1 MASESWKSRYNAA
14 KSAAA
19 KRDEEWEASRPKPL
33 PTVTRVNKVDVQDER
48 AAQSKARVNTA
59 NQRMANLSAKQSGLL
74 PLGSGERMED
84 VNSELSA
91 LRHEQDLVSQY
102 NNDLSYRVKRGL
114 GYGTERAGSA
124 LLGAAEGL
132 TDIIGSGF
140 YAGLSGLTSLGG
152 LAPNPVSE
160 WALDQGQ
167 AFLDNSV
174 TRDWEESIEKRYKPT
189 EAERKVTGIGQSVA
203 QMLPAIGVS
212 KVVGAAQ
219 AAPKAVSAAKGLL
232 TGERVGQALF
242 GLQAAGNAASQA
254 KQEGASLGQSVAYGA
269 ASGLTESLIER
280 VSGGI
285 PGLGNGVLDDVAA
298 RVASNPIV
306 RNALDIL
313 GEGGEEAVSAVL
325 DPYLRRAMYDPDA
338 KNATP
343 QEIAEAAVTGAIA
356 AGVLKGGIE
365 LPTAVGDT
373 VSRVKTVRDS
383 VGTNQDIA
391 SRVNAGIAEGNGPF
405 RPYEQNRT
413 ESKAD
418 RVPGEYRAETPQN
431 VEYPTVPIINLS
443 MQNVADMNGGTLPA
457 SGNALRKQAISRA
470 RKNLGLDETGT
481 IYIPASNVTRNG
493 EEYILKITRSTL
505 NKMLSPSNGGV
516 VQPESLVVLDNI
528 DRIANN
534 GVYFKSEGDRKGRDQ
549 IAGYDH
555 LMTTVYIDNQPYTVD
570 MRVRVYDEKT
580 GGGNTLYYFT
590 PEEIITTKKVD
601 ADLPTGTLHER
612 TMIQEAAP
620 TSISTIPQNRSY
632 GNQKAGQDIESLK
645 RKTGIEVPITQR
657 TWEDASNRKV
667 NAFQYDHPELRP
679 YYQQA
684 ARELQTELLS
694 GTKGERFAITDSDGY
709 VTGYTG
715 TKRSV
720 SEPVAQAR
728 DNANLS
734 YEQIQKAIDDL
745 IADHGQE
752 NYAAAKKVEMV
763 LDDMLTNGY
772 TDVSG
777 QYVEPNEAY
786 VAARDGVFSAQQD
799 GDSQYRMSEEEWES
813 ILSQDYEKEKQE
825 GGIKVY
831 RGFNRSNDPLQ
842 KNLAGFRSINDII
855 GVESP
860 EVELVP
866 LEYYTSKQSD
876 AENYANH
883 DIDLLNLLF
892 ESKKREYISKT
903 IDGYSFDDGKNDW
916 AEKEAR
922 KAYESLTGR
931 KPPEASGTVEEFFIY
946 PKNVLDLSEVGERAT
961 IDEIY
966 SSISGQTGISKSDI
980 DDLLVLS
987 DISDAASEGDPIDVF
1002 LVLRNKGNSV
1012 GSRFYE
1018 MMKRLGYD
1026 TVKYLESG
1034 AEHYA
1039 IERTQESQVSSV
1051 SPESSVGAA
1060 AYGFD
1065 PYTNLQGRYGTIQ
1078 PGENPARVV
1087 DVPSRTEDHNK
1098 VSLTARTV
1106 MEAAATPDAAVPVI
1120 AQMVVD
1126 GRFSHIPVSNAQRAE
1141 MAENRIQKTGYQDAL
1156 SNWRADVRAGK
1167 SSADITAMGAQLYN
1181 AAVNAGRTGEAM
1193 DILYDYTQAI
1203 RAGAQATQAARILKT
1218 LTPSGRLY
1226 MLQKEV
1232 NNLNDKLSEKQKKA
1246 AGKKQSVSAED
1257 NVPVELWM
1265 QRVGETLA
1273 DRLASRVNSPKET
1286 ARTVAQTVLSDL
1298 QRYSNETAPKSLP
1311 TGKKRTEMDRIMDL
1325 FQNRTA
1331 YEEAW
1336 QAAKD
1341 TISDQ
1346 FEDNPEA
1353 LAAFDEWLDSSL
1365 DYTKRLTKELT
1376 NQDAIVIDESL
1387 ADAYLSAQTEADRKA
1402 AYDQIVQSIANQIP
1416 PTFADKWNAWRY
1428 MSMLANP
1435 RTHIRNI
1442 VGNLGFQ
1449 PVRLAKDEIAAL
1461 IEGGLS
1467 LAGVKMD
1474 RTKSFVAAPELYQAA
1489 WKDFSNVADSLSG
1502 SKYGDVSSEINDR
1515 RRIFKAKSLEHVRTG
1530 NSNLLELEDVVFKR
1544 VTYADALAKF
1554 LQANGATAQQLSS
1567 GQIDTNL
1574 LDRARAYAGQQALK
1588 ATYQDR
1594 NDFSDVISTR
1604 FRGRNRVERGLNAAI
1619 DAVLPFR
1626 RTPANILVRGLEY
1639 SPAGLA
1645 KSLTVDL
1652 AKVKQGKMTAAEAID
1667 NVAAGLTGTG
1677 LMALGAYLFMN
1688 GMVTGGGGDETQDAL
1703 DDLTGKQNYA
1713 LNLPGG
1719 GSITLDWLAPEAL
1732 PFFMGVRM
1740 AETLGEDGVTGD
1752 DIIASFGAVV
1762 DPMLEMSMLQSL
1774 NDLIDSVSY
1783 VDSTGKVPAMIESAL
1798 VSYFSQGVPTLF
1810 GQIERSFEDKRM
1822 TTYTDKGSKIPTDV
1836 QYALGR
1842 ASARIPGQDY
1852 QQIPYIDAWGRE
1864 EESGAR
1870 PLRIFNNFLNPSYTS
1885 TENVTPVDAEAQRLY
1900 DALGESA
1907 RIVVPKRAEK
1917 SITVDGE
1924 TVYLD
1929 ADQYVEYA
1937 KKKGQTAYD
1946 VLSAI
1951 IQTDA
1956 YQNMSDADKVS
1967 VFEDVYQY
1975 ANDIGKMA
1983 VSNYKPEGLTAKMLQ
1998 TGVSADKYMVYYQTA
2013 DANRDGNITQV
2024 ESAAALL
2031 PVAGLTTQEK
2041 GKIWQSQNK
2050 DWSTEKNPFTG
2061 ALANAGISPNLATE
2075 IMNRYSEINSAAY
2088 SGNSVARQKQTALS
2102 KYLDS
2107 LKLSEKQRAVVDDTY
2122 KFYTMFP
2129 AEPIAYSVN
2138 TMSDAA
2144 QEKWPIVKSYGMSE
2158 SDYLK
2163 YYPIVSSSEKGK
2175 TKEMKIREL
2184 QEAGLS
2190 YNQANT
2196 FWNIV
2201 KSK

>member
-1 MASESWKSRYNAA
+1 MVSDSWKKRYKEAKESANKQDKAWEQSRQEY
-14 KSAAA
+14 
-19 KRDEEWEASRPKPL
+19 WASRPKPL

-174 TRDWEESIEKRYKPT
+174 TRDWEESIEDRYKPT

-232 TGERVGQALF
+232 TGERAGQALF

-254 KQEGASLGQSVAYGA
+254 KQEGSSLGQSVAYGA

-280 VSGGI
+280 VSGGV
-285 PGLGNGVLDDVAA
+285 PGLGKGVLDDVAA

-343 QEIAEAAVTGAIA
+343 QEIAEAAVTGASA

-365 LPTAVGDT
+365 LPTAVGNT
-373 VSRVKTVRDS
+373 VSRVRTVRDS

-391 SRVNAGIAEGNGPF
+391 ARVNASIAEGNGPF
-405 RPYEQNRT
+405 RPYEQNRP
-413 ESKAD
+413 ESKTD

-645 RKTGIEVPITQR
+645 RKTGIEVPIAQR

-786 VAARDGVFSAQQD
+786 VAARDGVFSAQQE
-799 GDSQYRMSEEEWES
+799 GDNQYRMSEEEWNS
-813 ILSQDYEKEKQE
+813 IFAQD
-825 GGIKVY
+825 
-831 RGFNRSNDPLQ
+831 
-842 KNLAGFRSINDII
+842 
-855 GVESP
+855 
-860 EVELVP
+860 
-866 LEYYTSKQSD
+866 
-876 AENYANH
+876 
-883 DIDLLNLLF
+883 
-892 ESKKREYISKT
+892 
-903 IDGYSFDDGKNDW
+903 
-916 AEKEAR
+916 
-922 KAYESLTGR
+922 
-931 KPPEASGTVEEFFIY
+931 
-946 PKNVLDLSEVGERAT
+946 VG
-961 IDEIY
+961 
-966 SSISGQTGISKSDI
+966 
-980 DDLLVLS
+980 
-987 DISDAASEGDPIDVF
+987 
-1002 LVLRNKGNSV
+1002 
-1012 GSRFYE
+1012 
-1018 MMKRLGYD
+1018 
-1026 TVKYLESG
+1026 
-1034 AEHYA
+1034 
-1039 IERTQESQVSSV
+1039 
-1051 SPESSVGAA
+1051 PESSVGAA

-1087 DVPSRTEDHNK
+1087 DVPSRTADHNK

-1141 MAENRIQKTGYQDAL
+1141 MAENRIEKAGYQDAL

-1246 AGKKQSVSAED
+1246 AWKKRSASAED

-1273 DRLASRVNSPKET
+1273 DRLASRVNTPKET

-1298 QRYSNETAPKSLP
+1298 QRYANETAPKALP

-1336 QAAKD
+1336 TAAKD
-1341 TISDQ
+1341 TLSDR

-1402 AYDQIVQSIANQIP
+1402 AYDQIVQSIADQIP

-1461 IEGGLS
+1461 IEGSLS

-1515 RRIFKAKSLEHVRTG
+1515 RRIFKAKPLERVRTG

-1574 LDRARAYAGQQALK
+1574 LERARAYAGQQALK

-1732 PFFMGVRM
+1732 PFFMGVRL
-1740 AETLGEDGVTGD
+1740 AESLGEDGITGD
-1752 DIIASFGAVV
+1752 GMLSVLGAVAE
-1762 DPMLEMSMLQSL
+1762 PMLQMSMLQSL

-1783 VDSTGKVPAMIESAL
+1783 VDSAGKIPAIAGSAL

-1842 ASARIPGQDY
+1842 ASARIPGWDF

-2013 DANRDGNITQV
+2013 DANRDGNITQG

-2088 SGNSVARQKQTALS
+2088 SGSSVARQKQTALS
-2102 KYLDS
+2102 KYLDG

-2190 YNQANT
+2190 YNQADT
-2196 FWNIV
+2196 FWDIV

>member
-1 MASESWKSRYNAA
+1 MVSDSWKKRYKEAKESANKQDKAWEQSRQEY
-14 KSAAA
+14 
-19 KRDEEWEASRPKPL
+19 WASRPKPL

-48 AAQSKARVNTA
+48 AAQSRARVKTA

-174 TRDWEESIEKRYKPT
+174 TRDWEESIEERYKPT

-232 TGERVGQALF
+232 TGERAGQALF

-280 VSGGI
+280 VSGGV
-285 PGLGNGVLDDVAA
+285 PGLGKGVLDDVAA

-306 RNALDIL
+306 RNAVDIL

-365 LPTAVGDT
+365 LPTAVGNT
-373 VSRVKTVRDS
+373 VSRVRTVRDS

-405 RPYEQNRT
+405 RPYEQN
-413 ESKAD
+413 
-418 RVPGEYRAETPQN
+418 AET
-431 VEYPTVPIINLS
+431 VP
-443 MQNVADMNGGTLPA
+443 
-457 SGNALRKQAISRA
+457 
-470 RKNLGLDETGT
+470 
-481 IYIPASNVTRNG
+481 
-493 EEYILKITRSTL
+493 
-505 NKMLSPSNGGV
+505 V
-516 VQPESLVVLDNI
+516 VQNTMDQRTVEPAPVQ
-528 DRIANN
+528 ANQTATSPLPQ
-534 GVYFKSEGDRKGRDQ
+534 VQ
-549 IAGYDH
+549 QPVQ
-555 LMTTVYIDNQPYTVD
+555 TVQQQ
-570 MRVRVYDEKT
+570 
-580 GGGNTLYYFT
+580 
-590 PEEIITTKKVD
+590 
-601 ADLPTGTLHER
+601 AER
-612 TMIQEAAP
+612 A
-620 TSISTIPQNRSY
+620 
-632 GNQKAGQDIESLK
+632 
-645 RKTGIEVPITQR
+645 RKTGIEVPIAQR

-799 GDSQYRMSEEEWES
+799 GDSQYRMSEEEWNS
-813 ILSQDYEKEKQE
+813 IFAQD
-825 GGIKVY
+825 
-831 RGFNRSNDPLQ
+831 
-842 KNLAGFRSINDII
+842 
-855 GVESP
+855 
-860 EVELVP
+860 
-866 LEYYTSKQSD
+866 
-876 AENYANH
+876 
-883 DIDLLNLLF
+883 
-892 ESKKREYISKT
+892 
-903 IDGYSFDDGKNDW
+903 
-916 AEKEAR
+916 
-922 KAYESLTGR
+922 
-931 KPPEASGTVEEFFIY
+931 
-946 PKNVLDLSEVGERAT
+946 VG
-961 IDEIY
+961 
-966 SSISGQTGISKSDI
+966 
-980 DDLLVLS
+980 
-987 DISDAASEGDPIDVF
+987 
-1002 LVLRNKGNSV
+1002 
-1012 GSRFYE
+1012 
-1018 MMKRLGYD
+1018 
-1026 TVKYLESG
+1026 
-1034 AEHYA
+1034 
-1039 IERTQESQVSSV
+1039 
-1051 SPESSVGAA
+1051 PESSVGAA
-1060 AYGFD
+1060 SYGFD

-1273 DRLASRVNSPKET
+1273 DRLASRVNAPKET

-1298 QRYSNETAPKSLP
+1298 QRYANETAPKALP

-1341 TISDQ
+1341 TLSDR

-1515 RRIFKAKSLEHVRTG
+1515 RRIFKAKPLERVRTG

-1574 LDRARAYAGQQALK
+1574 LERARAYAGQQALK

-1652 AKVKQGKMTAAEAID
+1652 AKVKQGKMTASEAID

-1688 GMVTGGGGDETQDAL
+1688 GMVTGGCGDETQDAL

-1885 TENVTPVDAEAQRLY
+1885 TENVTPVDAESQRLY

-1937 KKKGQTAYD
+1937 KKKGKTAYD

-2013 DANRDGNITQV
+2013 DANRDGNITQG

-2041 GKIWQSQNK
+2041 GKIWQNQNK

-2088 SGNSVARQKQTALS
+2088 SGSSVARQKQTALS

-2122 KFYTMFP
+2122 KFYTVFP

-2201 KSK
+2201 KSN

>member
-1 MASESWKSRYNAA
+1 MVSDSWKKRYKEAKESANKQDKAWEQSRQEY
-14 KSAAA
+14 
-19 KRDEEWEASRPKPL
+19 WASRPKPL
-33 PTVTRVNKVDVQDER
+33 PTATRVNKVDVQDER
-48 AAQSKARVNTA
+48 AAQSRARVNTA

-174 TRDWEESIEKRYKPT
+174 TRDWEESIEDRYKPT

-232 TGERVGQALF
+232 TGERAGQALF

-269 ASGLTESLIER
+269 ASGLAESLIER
-280 VSGGI
+280 VSGGV
-285 PGLGNGVLDDVAA
+285 PGLGKGVLDDVAA

-306 RNALDIL
+306 HNAVDIL

-325 DPYLRRAMYDPDA
+325 DPYLRRAMYDPDT

-343 QEIAEAAVTGAIA
+343 QEIAEA

-391 SRVNAGIAEGNGPF
+391 SRVNAGIADGNGPF
-405 RPYEQNRT
+405 RPYEQNRP
-413 ESKAD
+413 ESKTD

-620 TSISTIPQNRSY
+620 TSISTIPQN
-632 GNQKAGQDIESLK
+632 
-645 RKTGIEVPITQR
+645 EV
-657 TWEDASNRKV
+657 V
-667 NAFQYDHPELRP
+667 
-679 YYQQA
+679 
-684 ARELQTELLS
+684 
-694 GTKGERFAITDSDGY
+694 
-709 VTGYTG
+709 
-715 TKRSV
+715 
-720 SEPVAQAR
+720 
-728 DNANLS
+728 
-734 YEQIQKAIDDL
+734 
-745 IADHGQE
+745 
-752 NYAAAKKVEMV
+752 
-763 LDDMLTNGY
+763 
-772 TDVSG
+772 
-777 QYVEPNEAY
+777 
-786 VAARDGVFSAQQD
+786 
-799 GDSQYRMSEEEWES
+799 
-813 ILSQDYEKEKQE
+813 
-825 GGIKVY
+825 
-831 RGFNRSNDPLQ
+831 
-842 KNLAGFRSINDII
+842 
-855 GVESP
+855 
-860 EVELVP
+860 
-866 LEYYTSKQSD
+866 
-876 AENYANH
+876 
-883 DIDLLNLLF
+883 
-892 ESKKREYISKT
+892 
-903 IDGYSFDDGKNDW
+903 
-916 AEKEAR
+916 
-922 KAYESLTGR
+922 
-931 KPPEASGTVEEFFIY
+931 
-946 PKNVLDLSEVGERAT
+946 
-961 IDEIY
+961 
-966 SSISGQTGISKSDI
+966 
-980 DDLLVLS
+980 
-987 DISDAASEGDPIDVF
+987 
-1002 LVLRNKGNSV
+1002 GNSDN
-1012 GSRFYE
+1012 GSVMDE
-1018 MMKRLGYD
+1018 
-1026 TVKYLESG
+1026 T
-1034 AEHYA
+1034 
-1039 IERTQESQVSSV
+1039 SV
-1051 SPESSVGAA
+1051 NPESSVGAA

-1273 DRLASRVNSPKET
+1273 DRLASRVNTPKET
-1286 ARTVAQTVLSDL
+1286 TRTVAQTVLSDL
-1298 QRYSNETAPKSLP
+1298 QRYANETAPKALP

-1341 TISDQ
+1341 TLSDQ

-1353 LAAFDEWLDSSL
+1353 LSAFDEWLDSSL

-1515 RRIFKAKSLEHVRTG
+1515 RRIFKAKSLERVRTG

-1554 LQANGATAQQLSS
+1554 LQANGVTAQQLSS

-1594 NDFSDVISTR
+1594 NAVSDKVVQLSKMAGP
-1604 FRGRNRVERGLNAAI
+1604 FGEAI
-1619 DAVLPFR
+1619 MPFK

-1639 SPAGLA
+1639 SPAGLV
-1645 KSLTVDL
+1645 KSLTVDI
-1652 AKVKQGKMTAAEAID
+1652 AKAKQGKMTAAEVID

-1677 LMALGAYLFMN
+1677 LVVAGVITYLLGY
-1688 GMVTGGGGDETQDAL
+1688 VTGGGGDETQDAL
-1703 DDLTGKQNYA
+1703 DDLTRKQNYA

-1732 PFFMGVRM
+1732 PFFMGVRL
-1740 AETLGEDGVTGD
+1740 AESLGEDGITGD
-1752 DIIASFGAVV
+1752 GMLSVLGAVAE
-1762 DPMLEMSMLQSL
+1762 PMLQMSMLQSL

-1783 VDSTGKVPAMIESAL
+1783 VDSAGKIPAIAGSAL

-1810 GQIERSFEDKRM
+1810 GQVERSAEDVRM
-1822 TTYTDKGSKIPTDV
+1822 STYTDKGSKIPTDV

-1842 ASARIPGQDY
+1842 ASSRIPGQDY

-1983 VSNYKPEGLTAKMLQ
+1983 VSNYKPEDLTAKMLQ

-2013 DANRDGNITQV
+2013 DANRDGNITQG

-2041 GKIWQSQNK
+2041 GKIWQNQNK

-2088 SGNSVARQKQTALS
+2088 SGSSVARQKQTALS
-2102 KYLDS
+2102 KYLDG

-2138 TMSDAA
+2138 MMSDAA

>member
-1 MASESWKSRYNAA
+1 MALSESRKKWYEEKLNALKKEDQKWEQSRQEY
-14 KSAAA
+14 
-19 KRDEEWEASRPKPL
+19 WASRPKPL

-174 TRDWEESIEKRYKPT
+174 TRDWEESIEDRYKPT

-219 AAPKAVSAAKGLL
+219 ASPKAVSAAKGLL
-232 TGERVGQALF
+232 TGERAGQALF

-269 ASGLTESLIER
+269 VSGLTESLIER
-280 VSGGI
+280 VSGGV
-285 PGLGNGVLDDVAA
+285 PGLGKGVLDDVAA

-306 RNALDIL
+306 RNAVDIL

-356 AGVLKGGIE
+356 AGVLKGGLE
-365 LPTAVGDT
+365 LPSLVGDR
-373 VSRVKTVRDS
+373 VSVIRRTREAGTEAPLDSGARVPYDGGKTAALTGRQTGGDIYGGTEEALVGRHEVGGYDPGGAGGPVLRERGAAQTGDS
-383 VGTNQDIA
+383 
-391 SRVNAGIAEGNGPF
+391 R
-405 RPYEQNRT
+405 
-413 ESKAD
+413 AD
-418 RVPGEYRAETPQN
+418 R
-431 VEYPTVPIINLS
+431 
-443 MQNVADMNGGTLPA
+443 
-457 SGNALRKQAISRA
+457 GNEA
-470 RKNLGLDETGT
+470 
-481 IYIPASNVTRNG
+481 IPAGRPGPAGTGEAGREVTQ
-493 EEYILKITRSTL
+493 TARSWQEDPAAFAAR
-505 NKMLSPSNGGV
+505 SSERGGV
-516 VQPESLVVLDNI
+516 VRQMGNVSVAYRETEPVRWSPHTRE
-528 DRIANN
+528 
-534 GVYFKSEGDRKGRDQ
+534 
-549 IAGYDH
+549 
-555 LMTTVYIDNQPYTVD
+555 TV
-570 MRVRVYDEKT
+570 
-580 GGGNTLYYFT
+580 
-590 PEEIITTKKVD
+590 
-601 ADLPTGTLHER
+601 
-612 TMIQEAAP
+612 EAF
-620 TSISTIPQNRSY
+620 R
-632 GNQKAGQDIESLK
+632 EF
-645 RKTGIEVPITQR
+645 GIEPRVV
-657 TWEDASNRKV
+657 D
-667 NAFQYDHPELRP
+667 FL
-679 YYQQA
+679 
-684 ARELQTELLS
+684 
-694 GTKGERFAITDSDGY
+694 ERNS
-709 VTGYTG
+709 
-715 TKRSV
+715 
-720 SEPVAQAR
+720 
-728 DNANLS
+728 
-734 YEQIQKAIDDL
+734 
-745 IADHGQE
+745 
-752 NYAAAKKVEMV
+752 
-763 LDDMLTNGY
+763 NGY
-772 TDVSG
+772 TSRSEEAVTSPEGEVYLIEGSG
-777 QYVEPNEAY
+777 INGRQVAAHEALHKGLREKTLEALAFRDAVLEADFFDEAASKY
-786 VAARDGVFSAQQD
+786 VAIIRQEYFDKRGKAFDPVQD
-799 GDSQYRMSEEEWES
+799 ADKLY
-813 ILSQDYEKEKQE
+813 
-825 GGIKVY
+825 
-831 RGFNRSNDPLQ
+831 
-842 KNLAGFRSINDII
+842 
-855 GVESP
+855 
-860 EVELVP
+860 
-866 LEYYTSKQSD
+866 
-876 AENYANH
+876 
-883 DIDLLNLLF
+883 
-892 ESKKREYISKT
+892 
-903 IDGYSFDDGKNDW
+903 
-916 AEKEAR
+916 
-922 KAYESLTGR
+922 
-931 KPPEASGTVEEFFIY
+931 EEFASY
-946 PKNVLDLSEVGERAT
+946 M
-961 IDEIY
+961 
-966 SSISGQTGISKSDI
+966 SGF
-980 DDLLVLS
+980 L
-987 DISDAASEGDPIDVF
+987 GD
-1002 LVLRNKGNSV
+1002 
-1012 GSRFYE
+1012 GSARE
-1018 MMKRLGYD
+1018 RLGAAYAD
-1026 TVKYLESG
+1026 FDALERQWQAMKAAMG
-1034 AEHYA
+1034 GKGQGGETAGRVPPA
-1039 IERTQESQVSSV
+1039 

-1087 DVPSRTEDHNK
+1087 DVPSRTADHNK

-1141 MAENRIQKTGYQDAL
+1141 MAENRIEKAGYQDAL

-1273 DRLASRVNSPKET
+1273 DRLASRVNTPKET

-1298 QRYSNETAPKSLP
+1298 QRYANETAPKALP

-1336 QAAKD
+1336 TAAKD
-1341 TISDQ
+1341 TLSDR

-1402 AYDQIVQSIANQIP
+1402 AYDQIVQSIADQIP

-1461 IEGGLS
+1461 IEGSLS

-1515 RRIFKAKSLEHVRTG
+1515 RRIFKAKPLERVRTG

-1574 LDRARAYAGQQALK
+1574 LERARAYAGQQALK

-1752 DIIASFGAVV
+1752 DIIASFGAVA

-1842 ASARIPGQDY
+1842 ASARIPGWDF

-2013 DANRDGNITQV
+2013 DANRDGNITQG

-2041 GKIWQSQNK
+2041 GKIWQNQNK

-2061 ALANAGISPNLATE
+2061 ALANARISPNLATE

-2088 SGNSVARQKQTALS
+2088 SGSSVARQKQTALS
-2102 KYLDS
+2102 KYLDG

-2163 YYPIVSSSEKGK
+2163 YYPIVSSIEKGK

>member
-1 MASESWKSRYNAA
+1 MSKLYALQESVTGQKFQQKEEKKQPPSFYRQKKQESVANAA
-14 KSAAA
+14 A
-19 KRDEEWEASRPKPL
+19 RASRPKTL
-33 PTVTRVNKVDVQDER
+33 PTVTRVNKVDLQDER
-48 AAQSKARVNTA
+48 AAQNRARASTA

-102 NNDLSYRVKRGL
+102 NNDLPYQLKRGWSL
-114 GYGTERAGSA
+114 GTESAGTA

-132 TDIIGSGF
+132 TDIVGSGF

-160 WALDQGQ
+160 WALEQGQ

-174 TRDWEESIEKRYKPT
+174 TRDWEKSIEERYNPTDAEKR
-189 EAERKVTGIGQSVA
+189 VLGIGKSVA

-285 PGLGNGVLDDVAA
+285 PGLGKGALDDVAA

-306 RNALDIL
+306 RNAVDIL

-373 VSRVKTVRDS
+373 VSRVRTVRDS

-391 SRVNAGIAEGNGPF
+391 ARVNAGIAELDGPF
-405 RPYEQNRT
+405 RPYEQNRP
-413 ESKAD
+413 ESKTD
-418 RVPGEYRAETPQN
+418 RVSSEYRAETPQN

-620 TSISTIPQNRSY
+620 TSISTIPQN
-632 GNQKAGQDIESLK
+632 
-645 RKTGIEVPITQR
+645 EV
-657 TWEDASNRKV
+657 V
-667 NAFQYDHPELRP
+667 
-679 YYQQA
+679 
-684 ARELQTELLS
+684 
-694 GTKGERFAITDSDGY
+694 
-709 VTGYTG
+709 
-715 TKRSV
+715 
-720 SEPVAQAR
+720 
-728 DNANLS
+728 
-734 YEQIQKAIDDL
+734 
-745 IADHGQE
+745 
-752 NYAAAKKVEMV
+752 
-763 LDDMLTNGY
+763 
-772 TDVSG
+772 
-777 QYVEPNEAY
+777 
-786 VAARDGVFSAQQD
+786 
-799 GDSQYRMSEEEWES
+799 
-813 ILSQDYEKEKQE
+813 
-825 GGIKVY
+825 
-831 RGFNRSNDPLQ
+831 
-842 KNLAGFRSINDII
+842 
-855 GVESP
+855 
-860 EVELVP
+860 
-866 LEYYTSKQSD
+866 
-876 AENYANH
+876 
-883 DIDLLNLLF
+883 
-892 ESKKREYISKT
+892 
-903 IDGYSFDDGKNDW
+903 
-916 AEKEAR
+916 
-922 KAYESLTGR
+922 
-931 KPPEASGTVEEFFIY
+931 
-946 PKNVLDLSEVGERAT
+946 
-961 IDEIY
+961 
-966 SSISGQTGISKSDI
+966 
-980 DDLLVLS
+980 
-987 DISDAASEGDPIDVF
+987 
-1002 LVLRNKGNSV
+1002 GNSDN
-1012 GSRFYE
+1012 GSVMDE
-1018 MMKRLGYD
+1018 
-1026 TVKYLESG
+1026 T
-1034 AEHYA
+1034 
-1039 IERTQESQVSSV
+1039 SV
-1051 SPESSVGAA
+1051 NPESSVGAA
-1060 AYGFD
+1060 SYGFD
-1065 PYTNLQGRYGTIQ
+1065 PYANLQGRYGTIQ

-1106 MEAAATPDAAVPVI
+1106 MEAAATPEAAVPVI

-1156 SNWRADVRAGK
+1156 ANWRADVRSGK

-1273 DRLASRVNSPKET
+1273 DRLASRVNTPKET

-1298 QRYSNETAPKSLP
+1298 QRYANETAPKALP

-1341 TISDQ
+1341 TLSDQ

-1387 ADAYLSAQTEADRKA
+1387 ADAYLNAQTEADRNA
-1402 AYDQIVQSIANQIP
+1402 AYDQIVQSIADQIP

-1442 VGNLGFQ
+1442 VGNAGFQ
-1449 PVRLAKDEIAAL
+1449 PVRIIKDELAAA
-1461 IEGGLS
+1461 IEGGWTLT
-1467 LAGVKMD
+1467 GHD
-1474 RTKSFVAAPELYQAA
+1474 IERTKAFIANPSLYKAA
-1489 WKDFSNVADSLSG
+1489 WNDFLNVKDSLSG

-1515 RRIFKAKSLEHVRTG
+1515 RRIFKAKPLERVRTG
-1530 NSNLLELEDVVFKR
+1530 NSTLLELEDVAFKR
-1544 VTYADALAKF
+1544 FTYTTALANF
-1554 LQANGATAQQLSS
+1554 LQANGVTAQQLSS

-1574 LDRARAYAGQQALK
+1574 LERARAYAGQQALK

-1594 NDFSDVISTR
+1594 NAVSDKVVQLSR
-1604 FRGRNRVERGLNAAI
+1604 MAGPFGEAI
-1619 DAVLPFR
+1619 MPFK

-1639 SPAGLA
+1639 SPAGLV

-1652 AKVKQGKMTAAEAID
+1652 AKAKQGKMTAAEVID

-1677 LMALGAYLFMN
+1677 LVVAGVITYLLGY
-1688 GMVTGGGGDETQDAL
+1688 VTGGGGDETQDAL

-1732 PFFMGVRM
+1732 PFFMGVRL
-1740 AETLGEDGVTGD
+1740 AESLGEDGITGD
-1752 DIIASFGAVV
+1752 GMLSVLGAVAE
-1762 DPMLEMSMLQSL
+1762 PMLQMSMLQSL

-1783 VDSTGKVPAMIESAL
+1783 VDSAGKIPAIAGSAL

-1810 GQIERSFEDKRM
+1810 GQVERSAEDVRM
-1822 TTYTDKGSKIPTDV
+1822 STYTDKGSKLPTDV

-1842 ASARIPGQDY
+1842 ASSRIPGADY

-1870 PLRIFNNFLNPSYTS
+1870 PLRIFNNFLNPAYTS

-1907 RIVVPKRAEK
+1907 RMVVPKRAEK

-2013 DANRDGNITQV
+2013 DANRDGNITQG

-2031 PVAGLTTQEK
+2031 PVAGLTDAQK
-2041 GKIWQSQNK
+2041 GKIWQAQDKGWNA
-2050 DWSTEKNPFTG
+2050 EKNPFTG
-2061 ALANAGISPNLATE
+2061 SLVAAGISPETSVSIMEKYYQLDDTE
-2075 IMNRYSEINSAAY
+2075 FNAGSYTKDQKEKNTELHKYIFGLPLTNN
-2088 SGNSVARQKQTALS
+2088 QKQ
-2102 KYLDS
+2102 
-2107 LKLSEKQRAVVDDTY
+2107 
-2122 KFYTMFP
+2122 
-2129 AEPIAYSVN
+2129 IAYDVFNFGAFFDPGLNPYSVN

-2144 QEKWPIVKSYGMSE
+2144 QEKWPIVQSYGMSE

-2163 YYPIVSSSEKGK
+2163 YYPIVSSNEKGK
-2175 TKEMKIREL
+2175 TKETKIREL

-2190 YNQANT
+2190 YKQAND
-2196 FWNIV
+2196 FWKIV

>member
-1 MASESWKSRYNAA
+1 MVSDSWKKRYKEAKESANKQDKAWEQSRQEY
-14 KSAAA
+14 
-19 KRDEEWEASRPKPL
+19 WASRPKPL

-269 ASGLTESLIER
+269 ASGLAESLIER

-365 LPTAVGDT
+365 LPTAVGNT
-373 VSRVKTVRDS
+373 VSRVRTVRDS

-391 SRVNAGIAEGNGPF
+391 ARVNASIAEGNGPF

-413 ESKAD
+413 ESKTD

-620 TSISTIPQNRSY
+620 TSISTIPQN
-632 GNQKAGQDIESLK
+632 
-645 RKTGIEVPITQR
+645 EV
-657 TWEDASNRKV
+657 V
-667 NAFQYDHPELRP
+667 
-679 YYQQA
+679 
-684 ARELQTELLS
+684 
-694 GTKGERFAITDSDGY
+694 
-709 VTGYTG
+709 
-715 TKRSV
+715 
-720 SEPVAQAR
+720 
-728 DNANLS
+728 
-734 YEQIQKAIDDL
+734 
-745 IADHGQE
+745 
-752 NYAAAKKVEMV
+752 
-763 LDDMLTNGY
+763 
-772 TDVSG
+772 
-777 QYVEPNEAY
+777 
-786 VAARDGVFSAQQD
+786 
-799 GDSQYRMSEEEWES
+799 
-813 ILSQDYEKEKQE
+813 
-825 GGIKVY
+825 
-831 RGFNRSNDPLQ
+831 
-842 KNLAGFRSINDII
+842 
-855 GVESP
+855 
-860 EVELVP
+860 
-866 LEYYTSKQSD
+866 
-876 AENYANH
+876 
-883 DIDLLNLLF
+883 
-892 ESKKREYISKT
+892 
-903 IDGYSFDDGKNDW
+903 
-916 AEKEAR
+916 
-922 KAYESLTGR
+922 
-931 KPPEASGTVEEFFIY
+931 
-946 PKNVLDLSEVGERAT
+946 
-961 IDEIY
+961 
-966 SSISGQTGISKSDI
+966 
-980 DDLLVLS
+980 
-987 DISDAASEGDPIDVF
+987 
-1002 LVLRNKGNSV
+1002 GNSDN
-1012 GSRFYE
+1012 GSVMDE
-1018 MMKRLGYD
+1018 
-1026 TVKYLESG
+1026 T
-1034 AEHYA
+1034 
-1039 IERTQESQVSSV
+1039 SV
-1051 SPESSVGAA
+1051 NPESSVGAA
-1060 AYGFD
+1060 SYGFD

-1273 DRLASRVNSPKET
+1273 DRLASRVNAPKET

-1298 QRYSNETAPKSLP
+1298 QRYSNETAPKALP

-1336 QAAKD
+1336 TAAKD
-1341 TISDQ
+1341 TLSDR
-1346 FEDNPEA
+1346 FEENPEA

-1515 RRIFKAKSLEHVRTG
+1515 RRIFKAKPLERVRTG

-1554 LQANGATAQQLSS
+1554 LQANGATAQQLFS

-1719 GSITLDWLAPEAL
+1719 GSITLDWLALEAL
-1732 PFFMGVRM
+1732 PFFMGVRL
-1740 AETLGEDGVTGD
+1740 AESLGEDGITGD
-1752 DIIASFGAVV
+1752 GMLSVLGAVAE
-1762 DPMLEMSMLQSL
+1762 PMLQMSMLQSL

-1783 VDSTGKVPAMIESAL
+1783 VDSAGKIPAIAGSAL

-1810 GQIERSFEDKRM
+1810 GQVERSAEDVRM
-1822 TTYTDKGSKIPTDV
+1822 STYTDKGSKIPTDV

-1983 VSNYKPEGLTAKMLQ
+1983 VSNYKPEDLTAKMLQ
-1998 TGVSADKYMVYYQTA
+1998 TGVSADKYMVHYQTA
-2013 DANRDGNITQV
+2013 DANRDGNITQG

-2031 PVAGLTTQEK
+2031 PVAGLTAQEK

-2061 ALANAGISPNLATE
+2061 ALANAGISPKLATE

-2102 KYLDS
+2102 KYLYG
-2107 LKLSEKQRAVVDDTY
+2107 LNLSKKQRAVVDDTY

-2138 TMSDAA
+2138 MMSDAA

>member
-1 MASESWKSRYNAA
+1 MALSESRKKWYEEKLNALKKEDQKWEQSRQEY
-14 KSAAA
+14 
-19 KRDEEWEASRPKPL
+19 WASRPKPL

-174 TRDWEESIEKRYKPT
+174 TRDWEESIEDRYKPT

-219 AAPKAVSAAKGLL
+219 ASPKAVSAAKGLL
-232 TGERVGQALF
+232 TGERAGQALF

-280 VSGGI
+280 VSGGV
-285 PGLGNGVLDDVAA
+285 PGLGKGVLDDVAA

-306 RNALDIL
+306 RNAVDIL

-325 DPYLRRAMYDPDA
+325 DPYLRRAMYDPDT

-391 SRVNAGIAEGNGPF
+391 ARVNAGIADGNGPF

-413 ESKAD
+413 ESKTD

-632 GNQKAGQDIESLK
+632 GNQKSGQDIESLK
-645 RKTGIEVPITQR
+645 RKTGIEVPIAQR

-752 NYAAAKKVEMV
+752 NYSAAKKVEMV

-799 GDSQYRMSEEEWES
+799 GDSQYRMSEEEWNS
-813 ILSQDYEKEKQE
+813 IFAQD
-825 GGIKVY
+825 
-831 RGFNRSNDPLQ
+831 
-842 KNLAGFRSINDII
+842 
-855 GVESP
+855 
-860 EVELVP
+860 
-866 LEYYTSKQSD
+866 
-876 AENYANH
+876 
-883 DIDLLNLLF
+883 
-892 ESKKREYISKT
+892 
-903 IDGYSFDDGKNDW
+903 
-916 AEKEAR
+916 
-922 KAYESLTGR
+922 
-931 KPPEASGTVEEFFIY
+931 
-946 PKNVLDLSEVGERAT
+946 VG
-961 IDEIY
+961 
-966 SSISGQTGISKSDI
+966 
-980 DDLLVLS
+980 
-987 DISDAASEGDPIDVF
+987 
-1002 LVLRNKGNSV
+1002 
-1012 GSRFYE
+1012 
-1018 MMKRLGYD
+1018 
-1026 TVKYLESG
+1026 
-1034 AEHYA
+1034 
-1039 IERTQESQVSSV
+1039 
-1051 SPESSVGAA
+1051 PESSVGAA
-1060 AYGFD
+1060 SYGFD

-1167 SSADITAMGAQLYN
+1167 SSADITAIGAQLYN

-1193 DILYDYTQAI
+1193 DILYGYTQAI

-1246 AGKKQSVSAED
+1246 AGKKRSASAED

-1273 DRLASRVNSPKET
+1273 DRLASRVNAPKET
-1286 ARTVAQTVLSDL
+1286 TRTVAQTVLSDL
-1298 QRYSNETAPKSLP
+1298 QRYANETAPKPLP

-1341 TISDQ
+1341 TLSDQ

-1515 RRIFKAKSLEHVRTG
+1515 RRIFKAKSLERVRTG

-1594 NDFSDVISTR
+1594 NAVSDKVVQLSR
-1604 FRGRNRVERGLNAAI
+1604 MAGPFGEAI
-1619 DAVLPFR
+1619 MPFK

-1652 AKVKQGKMTAAEAID
+1652 AKVKQGKMTSAEAID
-1667 NVAAGLTGTG
+1667 NVAAGITGTG

-1752 DIIASFGAVV
+1752 DIISSFGAVV

-1783 VDSTGKVPAMIESAL
+1783 VDSAGKIPAIAGSAL

-1983 VSNYKPEGLTAKMLQ
+1983 VSNYKPEDLTAKMLQ

-2013 DANRDGNITQV
+2013 DANRDGNITQG

-2041 GKIWQSQNK
+2041 GKIWQNQNK

-2088 SGNSVARQKQTALS
+2088 SGSSVARQKQTALS
-2102 KYLDS
+2102 KYLDG

-2138 TMSDAA
+2138 MMSDAA

>member
-48 AAQSKARVNTA
+48 VAQSRARVNTA
-59 NQRMANLSAKQSGLL
+59 NQRMENLSAKQSGLL

-174 TRDWEESIEKRYKPT
+174 TRDWEESIEERYKPT

-232 TGERVGQALF
+232 TGERAGQALF

-280 VSGGI
+280 VSGGV
-285 PGLGNGVLDDVAA
+285 PGLGKGVLDDVAA

-306 RNALDIL
+306 RNAVDIL

-391 SRVNAGIAEGNGPF
+391 SRVNAGIADGNGPF
-405 RPYEQNRT
+405 RPYEQNRP
-413 ESKAD
+413 ESKTD

-645 RKTGIEVPITQR
+645 RKTGIEVPIAQR

-799 GDSQYRMSEEEWES
+799 GDSQYRMSEEEWNS
-813 ILSQDYEKEKQE
+813 IFSQD
-825 GGIKVY
+825 
-831 RGFNRSNDPLQ
+831 
-842 KNLAGFRSINDII
+842 
-855 GVESP
+855 
-860 EVELVP
+860 
-866 LEYYTSKQSD
+866 
-876 AENYANH
+876 
-883 DIDLLNLLF
+883 
-892 ESKKREYISKT
+892 
-903 IDGYSFDDGKNDW
+903 
-916 AEKEAR
+916 
-922 KAYESLTGR
+922 
-931 KPPEASGTVEEFFIY
+931 
-946 PKNVLDLSEVGERAT
+946 VG
-961 IDEIY
+961 
-966 SSISGQTGISKSDI
+966 
-980 DDLLVLS
+980 
-987 DISDAASEGDPIDVF
+987 
-1002 LVLRNKGNSV
+1002 
-1012 GSRFYE
+1012 
-1018 MMKRLGYD
+1018 
-1026 TVKYLESG
+1026 
-1034 AEHYA
+1034 
-1039 IERTQESQVSSV
+1039 
-1051 SPESSVGAA
+1051 PESSVGAA
-1060 AYGFD
+1060 SYGFD

-1078 PGENPARVV
+1078 PGENPTRVV

-1126 GRFSHIPVSNAQRAE
+1126 GRFSHMPVSNAQRAE

-1232 NNLNDKLSEKQKKA
+1232 NNLNDKFSEKQKKA

-1273 DRLASRVNSPKET
+1273 DRLASRVNAPKEAT
-1286 ARTVAQTVLSDL
+1286 RTVAQTVLSDL
-1298 QRYSNETAPKSLP
+1298 QRYANETAPKSLP

-1341 TISDQ
+1341 TLSDQ
-1346 FEDNPEA
+1346 FDDNPEA

-1416 PTFADKWNAWRY
+1416 PTFADKWNSWRY

-1461 IEGGLS
+1461 IEGSLS

-1515 RRIFKAKSLEHVRTG
+1515 RRIFKAKPLERVRTG

-1554 LQANGATAQQLSS
+1554 LQANGATAEQLSS

-1574 LDRARAYAGQQALK
+1574 LERARAYAGQQALK

-1594 NDFSDVISTR
+1594 NAVSDKVVQLSR
-1604 FRGRNRVERGLNAAI
+1604 MAGPFGEAI
-1619 DAVLPFR
+1619 MPFK

-1732 PFFMGVRM
+1732 PFFMGVRL
-1740 AETLGEDGVTGD
+1740 AESLGEDGITGD
-1752 DIIASFGAVV
+1752 GMLSVLGAVAE
-1762 DPMLEMSMLQSL
+1762 PMLQMSMLQPL

-1783 VDSTGKVPAMIESAL
+1783 VDSAGKIPAIAGSAL

-1842 ASARIPGQDY
+1842 ASARIPGWDF

-2013 DANRDGNITQV
+2013 DANRDGNITQG

-2088 SGNSVARQKQTALS
+2088 SGSSVARQKQTALS
-2102 KYLDS
+2102 KYLDG

-2163 YYPIVSSSEKGK
+2163 YYPIVSSIEKGK

>member
-1 MASESWKSRYNAA
+1 MALSESRKKWYEEKLNALKKEDRKWEQSRQEY
-14 KSAAA
+14 
-19 KRDEEWEASRPKPL
+19 WASRPKPL

-102 NNDLSYRVKRGL
+102 NNDLPYQLKRGWSL
-114 GYGTERAGSA
+114 GTESAGTA

-132 TDIIGSGF
+132 TDIVGSGF

-160 WALDQGQ
+160 WALEQGQ

-174 TRDWEESIEKRYKPT
+174 TRDWEKSIEERYNPTDAEKR
-189 EAERKVTGIGQSVA
+189 VLGIGKSVA

-254 KQEGASLGQSVAYGA
+254 NQEGASLGQSVAYGA
-269 ASGLTESLIER
+269 ASGLAESLIER

-356 AGVLKGGIE
+356 AGVLKGGLE
-365 LPTAVGDT
+365 LPSLVGDR
-373 VSRVKTVRDS
+373 VSVIR
-383 VGTNQDIA
+383 
-391 SRVNAGIAEGNGPF
+391 
-405 RPYEQNRT
+405 RT
-413 ESKAD
+413 
-418 RVPGEYRAETPQN
+418 R
-431 VEYPTVPIINLS
+431 
-443 MQNVADMNGGTLPA
+443 
-457 SGNALRKQAISRA
+457 
-470 RKNLGLDETGT
+470 ETGT
-481 IYIPASNVTRNG
+481 EAPLDSGARVPYDGGKTAALTGRQTGGDIYGGTEEALVGRHEVGGYDPGGAGGPVLRERGAAQTGDSRADRGNEAIPAGRPGPAGTG
-493 EEYILKITRSTL
+493 EAGREITQTARSWQEDPAAFAAR
-505 NKMLSPSNGGV
+505 SSERGGV
-516 VQPESLVVLDNI
+516 VRQMGNVSVAYRETEPVRWSPHTRE
-528 DRIANN
+528 
-534 GVYFKSEGDRKGRDQ
+534 
-549 IAGYDH
+549 
-555 LMTTVYIDNQPYTVD
+555 TV
-570 MRVRVYDEKT
+570 
-580 GGGNTLYYFT
+580 
-590 PEEIITTKKVD
+590 
-601 ADLPTGTLHER
+601 
-612 TMIQEAAP
+612 EAF
-620 TSISTIPQNRSY
+620 R
-632 GNQKAGQDIESLK
+632 EF
-645 RKTGIEVPITQR
+645 GIEPRVV
-657 TWEDASNRKV
+657 D
-667 NAFQYDHPELRP
+667 FL
-679 YYQQA
+679 
-684 ARELQTELLS
+684 
-694 GTKGERFAITDSDGY
+694 ERNS
-709 VTGYTG
+709 
-715 TKRSV
+715 
-720 SEPVAQAR
+720 
-728 DNANLS
+728 
-734 YEQIQKAIDDL
+734 
-745 IADHGQE
+745 
-752 NYAAAKKVEMV
+752 
-763 LDDMLTNGY
+763 NGY
-772 TDVSG
+772 TSRSEEAVTSPEGEVYLIEGSG
-777 QYVEPNEAY
+777 INGRQVAAHEALHKGLREKTLEALAFRDAVLEADFFDEAASKY
-786 VAARDGVFSAQQD
+786 VAIIRQEYFDKRGKAFDPVQD
-799 GDSQYRMSEEEWES
+799 ADKLY
-813 ILSQDYEKEKQE
+813 
-825 GGIKVY
+825 
-831 RGFNRSNDPLQ
+831 
-842 KNLAGFRSINDII
+842 
-855 GVESP
+855 
-860 EVELVP
+860 
-866 LEYYTSKQSD
+866 
-876 AENYANH
+876 
-883 DIDLLNLLF
+883 
-892 ESKKREYISKT
+892 
-903 IDGYSFDDGKNDW
+903 
-916 AEKEAR
+916 
-922 KAYESLTGR
+922 
-931 KPPEASGTVEEFFIY
+931 EEFASY
-946 PKNVLDLSEVGERAT
+946 M
-961 IDEIY
+961 
-966 SSISGQTGISKSDI
+966 SGF
-980 DDLLVLS
+980 L
-987 DISDAASEGDPIDVF
+987 GD
-1002 LVLRNKGNSV
+1002 
-1012 GSRFYE
+1012 GSARE
-1018 MMKRLGYD
+1018 RLGAAYAD
-1026 TVKYLESG
+1026 FDALERQWQAMKAAMG
-1034 AEHYA
+1034 GKGQGGETAGRVPPA
-1039 IERTQESQVSSV
+1039 

-1087 DVPSRTEDHNK
+1087 DVPSRTADHNK

-1141 MAENRIQKTGYQDAL
+1141 MAENRIQKAGYQDAL
-1156 SNWRADVRAGK
+1156 SNWRSDVRAGK

-1257 NVPVELWM
+1257 NVSVELWM

-1273 DRLASRVNSPKET
+1273 DRLASRVNAPKET
-1286 ARTVAQTVLSDL
+1286 TRTVAQTVLSDL
-1298 QRYSNETAPKSLP
+1298 QRYANETAPKSLP

-1341 TISDQ
+1341 TLSDQ

-1402 AYDQIVQSIANQIP
+1402 AYDQIVQSIADQIP
-1416 PTFADKWNAWRY
+1416 PTFADKWNSWRY

-1461 IEGGLS
+1461 IEGSLS

-1474 RTKSFVAAPELYQAA
+1474 RTKTFVAAPELYQAA

-1515 RRIFKAKSLEHVRTG
+1515 RRIFKAKPLERVRTG

-1574 LDRARAYAGQQALK
+1574 LERARAYAGQQALK

-1594 NDFSDVISTR
+1594 NAVSDKVVQLSR
-1604 FRGRNRVERGLNAAI
+1604 MAGPFGEAI
-1619 DAVLPFR
+1619 MPFK

-1667 NVAAGLTGTG
+1667 NVAAGITGTG

-1732 PFFMGVRM
+1732 PFFMGVRL
-1740 AETLGEDGVTGD
+1740 AESLGEDGITGD
-1752 DIIASFGAVV
+1752 GMLSVLGAVAE
-1762 DPMLEMSMLQSL
+1762 PMLQMSMLQSL

-1783 VDSTGKVPAMIESAL
+1783 VDSAGKIPAIAGSAL

-1822 TTYTDKGSKIPTDV
+1822 TTYTDKGGKIPTDV

-1842 ASARIPGQDY
+1842 ASARIPGWDF

-1864 EESGAR
+1864 ESTGPR

-2013 DANRDGNITQV
+2013 DANRDGNITQG

-2201 KSK
+2201 KNK

>member
-59 NQRMANLSAKQSGLL
+59 NQRMANLSAKPSGLF

-174 TRDWEESIEKRYKPT
+174 TRDWEESIEERYKPT
-189 EAERKVTGIGQSVA
+189 ETEQTVTGIGQSVA

-232 TGERVGQALF
+232 TGERAGQALF

-269 ASGLTESLIER
+269 ASGLAESLIER

-365 LPTAVGDT
+365 LPTAVGNT
-373 VSRVKTVRDS
+373 VSRVRTVRDS

-391 SRVNAGIAEGNGPF
+391 ARVNASIAEGNGPF

-413 ESKAD
+413 ESKTD

-645 RKTGIEVPITQR
+645 RKTGIEVPIAQR

-752 NYAAAKKVEMV
+752 NYSAAKKVEMV

-799 GDSQYRMSEEEWES
+799 GDSQYRMSEEEWNS
-813 ILSQDYEKEKQE
+813 IFAQD
-825 GGIKVY
+825 
-831 RGFNRSNDPLQ
+831 
-842 KNLAGFRSINDII
+842 
-855 GVESP
+855 
-860 EVELVP
+860 
-866 LEYYTSKQSD
+866 
-876 AENYANH
+876 
-883 DIDLLNLLF
+883 
-892 ESKKREYISKT
+892 
-903 IDGYSFDDGKNDW
+903 
-916 AEKEAR
+916 
-922 KAYESLTGR
+922 
-931 KPPEASGTVEEFFIY
+931 
-946 PKNVLDLSEVGERAT
+946 VG
-961 IDEIY
+961 
-966 SSISGQTGISKSDI
+966 
-980 DDLLVLS
+980 
-987 DISDAASEGDPIDVF
+987 
-1002 LVLRNKGNSV
+1002 
-1012 GSRFYE
+1012 
-1018 MMKRLGYD
+1018 
-1026 TVKYLESG
+1026 
-1034 AEHYA
+1034 
-1039 IERTQESQVSSV
+1039 
-1051 SPESSVGAA
+1051 PESSVGAA
-1060 AYGFD
+1060 SYGFD

-1181 AAVNAGRTGEAM
+1181 AAVNSGRTGEAM

-1203 RAGAQATQAARILKT
+1203 RSGAQATQAARILKT

-1273 DRLASRVNSPKET
+1273 DRLASRVNAPKET

-1341 TISDQ
+1341 TLSDQ

-1461 IEGGLS
+1461 IEGGFS

-1515 RRIFKAKSLEHVRTG
+1515 RRIFKAKPLERVRTG

-1594 NDFSDVISTR
+1594 NAVSDKVVQLSR
-1604 FRGRNRVERGLNAAI
+1604 MAGPFGEAI
-1619 DAVLPFR
+1619 MPFK

-1639 SPAGLA
+1639 SPAGLV
-1645 KSLTVDL
+1645 KSLTVDI
-1652 AKVKQGKMTAAEAID
+1652 AKAKQGKMTAAEVID

-1677 LMALGAYLFMN
+1677 LVVAGVITYLLGY
-1688 GMVTGGGGDETQDAL
+1688 VTGGGGDETQDAL

-1732 PFFMGVRM
+1732 PFFMGVRL
-1740 AETLGEDGVTGD
+1740 AESLGEDGITGD
-1752 DIIASFGAVV
+1752 GMLSVLGAVAE
-1762 DPMLEMSMLQSL
+1762 PMLQMSMLQSL

-1783 VDSTGKVPAMIESAL
+1783 VDSAGKIPAIAGSAL

-1810 GQIERSFEDKRM
+1810 GQVERSAEDVRM
-1822 TTYTDKGSKIPTDV
+1822 STYTDKGSKIPTDV

-2013 DANRDGNITQV
+2013 DANRDGNITQG

-2050 DWSTEKNPFTG
+2050 DWSAEKNPFTG

-2088 SGNSVARQKQTALS
+2088 SGSSVARQKQTALS
-2102 KYLDS
+2102 KYLDGI
-2107 LKLSEKQRAVVDDTY
+2107 KLSEKQRAVVDDTY

-2190 YNQANT
+2190 YNQATT

>member
-1 MASESWKSRYNAA
+1 MALSESRKKWYEEKLNALKKEDQKWEQSRQEY
-14 KSAAA
+14 
-19 KRDEEWEASRPKPL
+19 WASRPKPL

-48 AAQSKARVNTA
+48 AAQRRARVNTA

-91 LRHEQDLVSQY
+91 LRHDQDLVSQY

-232 TGERVGQALF
+232 TGERAGQALF

-285 PGLGNGVLDDVAA
+285 PGLGKGVLDDVAA

-343 QEIAEAAVTGAIA
+343 QEIAESAVTGAIA

-365 LPTAVGDT
+365 LPTAVGNT
-373 VSRVKTVRDS
+373 VSRVRSVRDS
-383 VGTNQDIA
+383 VGTNQDIVG
-391 SRVNAGIAEGNGPF
+391 RVNAGIAEGNGPF
-405 RPYEQNRT
+405 RPYEPNRA
-413 ESKAD
+413 ESKAE

-443 MQNVADMNGGTLPA
+443 MQNVADMNGGDLPE
-457 SGNALRKQAISRA
+457 SGNYIRKTAFSDTASR
-470 RKNLGLDETGT
+470 LGLDQNEAA
-481 IYIPASNVTRNG
+481 YIEANNVTRNG
-493 EEYILKITRSTL
+493 DAYVLKVTKSSL
-505 NKMLSPSNGGV
+505 KKMLSASSYPNKTV
-516 VQPESLVVLDNI
+516 PLESVAVLQQLE
-528 DRIANN
+528 RIAQN
-534 GVYFKSEGDRKGRDQ
+534 GVYYKSDGDRKGRDQ

-555 LMTTVYIDNQPYTVD
+555 LMTTVYIDSKPYVVD
-570 MRVRVYDEKT
+570 MRVRVDDQKS
-580 GGGNTLYYFT
+580 GGSNRLYYFT
-590 PEEIITTKKVD
+590 PEAISVTNKNDGTTST
-601 ADLPTGTLHER
+601 AGR
-612 TMIQEAAP
+612 RA
-620 TSISTIPQNRSY
+620 TSVQSTDVMPSSIVTIPQN
-632 GNQKAGQDIESLK
+632 
-645 RKTGIEVPITQR
+645 EV
-657 TWEDASNRKV
+657 V
-667 NAFQYDHPELRP
+667 
-679 YYQQA
+679 
-684 ARELQTELLS
+684 
-694 GTKGERFAITDSDGY
+694 
-709 VTGYTG
+709 
-715 TKRSV
+715 
-720 SEPVAQAR
+720 
-728 DNANLS
+728 
-734 YEQIQKAIDDL
+734 
-745 IADHGQE
+745 
-752 NYAAAKKVEMV
+752 
-763 LDDMLTNGY
+763 
-772 TDVSG
+772 
-777 QYVEPNEAY
+777 
-786 VAARDGVFSAQQD
+786 
-799 GDSQYRMSEEEWES
+799 
-813 ILSQDYEKEKQE
+813 
-825 GGIKVY
+825 
-831 RGFNRSNDPLQ
+831 
-842 KNLAGFRSINDII
+842 
-855 GVESP
+855 
-860 EVELVP
+860 
-866 LEYYTSKQSD
+866 
-876 AENYANH
+876 
-883 DIDLLNLLF
+883 
-892 ESKKREYISKT
+892 
-903 IDGYSFDDGKNDW
+903 
-916 AEKEAR
+916 
-922 KAYESLTGR
+922 
-931 KPPEASGTVEEFFIY
+931 
-946 PKNVLDLSEVGERAT
+946 
-961 IDEIY
+961 
-966 SSISGQTGISKSDI
+966 
-980 DDLLVLS
+980 
-987 DISDAASEGDPIDVF
+987 
-1002 LVLRNKGNSV
+1002 GNSDN
-1012 GSRFYE
+1012 GSVMDE
-1018 MMKRLGYD
+1018 
-1026 TVKYLESG
+1026 T
-1034 AEHYA
+1034 
-1039 IERTQESQVSSV
+1039 SV
-1051 SPESSVGAA
+1051 NPESSVGAA

-1273 DRLASRVNSPKET
+1273 DRLASRVNTPKET
-1286 ARTVAQTVLSDL
+1286 TRTVAQTVLSDL
-1298 QRYSNETAPKSLP
+1298 QRYANETAPKALP

-1341 TISDQ
+1341 TLSDQ
-1346 FEDNPEA
+1346 FEDNPEV
-1353 LAAFDEWLDSSL
+1353 LSAFDEWLDSSL

-1387 ADAYLSAQTEADRKA
+1387 ADAYLSAQTEAERKE

-1515 RRIFKAKSLEHVRTG
+1515 RRIFKAKPLERVRTG

-1594 NDFSDVISTR
+1594 NAVSDKVVQLSR
-1604 FRGRNRVERGLNAAI
+1604 MAGPFGEAI
-1619 DAVLPFR
+1619 MPFK

-1652 AKVKQGKMTAAEAID
+1652 AKVKQGKMTSAEAID
-1667 NVAAGLTGTG
+1667 NVAAGITGTG

-1752 DIIASFGAVV
+1752 DIIASFGAVA

-1783 VDSTGKVPAMIESAL
+1783 VDSAGKIPAIAGSAL

-1810 GQIERSFEDKRM
+1810 GQVERSAEDVRM
-1822 TTYTDKGSKIPTDV
+1822 STYTDRGSKIPTDV

-1842 ASARIPGQDY
+1842 ASARIPGWDF

-1864 EESGAR
+1864 EESGPR
-1870 PLRIFNNFLNPSYTS
+1870 QLRIFNNFLNPAYTS

-1967 VFEDVYQY
+1967 VFEDVYKY

-2013 DANRDGNITQV
+2013 DANRDGNITQG

-2075 IMNRYSEINSAAY
+2075 IMNRYSDINSAAY
-2088 SGNSVARQKQTALS
+2088 SGSSVARQKQTVLS
-2102 KYLDS
+2102 KYLDG

-2190 YNQANT
+2190 YNQADT
-2196 FWNIV
+2196 FWDIV

>member
-1 MASESWKSRYNAA
+1 MSKLYALQESVTGQKFQQKEEKKQPPSFYRQKKQESVANAA
-14 KSAAA
+14 A
-19 KRDEEWEASRPKPL
+19 RASRPKTL
-33 PTVTRVNKVDVQDER
+33 PTVTRVNKVDLQDER
-48 AAQSKARVNTA
+48 AAQNRARASTA

-102 NNDLSYRVKRGL
+102 NNDLSYQIKRGL
-114 GYGTERAGSA
+114 GYGTERAGAA

-174 TRDWEESIEKRYKPT
+174 TRDWEKSIEERYKPT

-212 KVVGAAQ
+212 KAVGAAQ
-219 AAPKAVSAAKGLL
+219 AAPKAVSAAKGLP
-232 TGERVGQALF
+232 TGERAGQALF

-254 KQEGASLGQSVAYGA
+254 KQEGASLEQSVAYGA

-285 PGLGNGVLDDVAA
+285 PGLGKGALDDVAS

-306 RNALDIL
+306 RNSLDIL

-373 VSRVKTVRDS
+373 VSRVRTVRDS

-391 SRVNAGIAEGNGPF
+391 ARVNASIAEGNGPF

-413 ESKAD
+413 ESKTD

-470 RKNLGLDETGT
+470 RKKLGLDETGT

-620 TSISTIPQNRSY
+620 TSISTIPQN
-632 GNQKAGQDIESLK
+632 
-645 RKTGIEVPITQR
+645 EV
-657 TWEDASNRKV
+657 V
-667 NAFQYDHPELRP
+667 
-679 YYQQA
+679 
-684 ARELQTELLS
+684 
-694 GTKGERFAITDSDGY
+694 
-709 VTGYTG
+709 
-715 TKRSV
+715 
-720 SEPVAQAR
+720 
-728 DNANLS
+728 
-734 YEQIQKAIDDL
+734 
-745 IADHGQE
+745 
-752 NYAAAKKVEMV
+752 
-763 LDDMLTNGY
+763 
-772 TDVSG
+772 
-777 QYVEPNEAY
+777 
-786 VAARDGVFSAQQD
+786 
-799 GDSQYRMSEEEWES
+799 
-813 ILSQDYEKEKQE
+813 
-825 GGIKVY
+825 
-831 RGFNRSNDPLQ
+831 
-842 KNLAGFRSINDII
+842 
-855 GVESP
+855 
-860 EVELVP
+860 
-866 LEYYTSKQSD
+866 
-876 AENYANH
+876 
-883 DIDLLNLLF
+883 
-892 ESKKREYISKT
+892 
-903 IDGYSFDDGKNDW
+903 
-916 AEKEAR
+916 
-922 KAYESLTGR
+922 
-931 KPPEASGTVEEFFIY
+931 
-946 PKNVLDLSEVGERAT
+946 
-961 IDEIY
+961 
-966 SSISGQTGISKSDI
+966 
-980 DDLLVLS
+980 
-987 DISDAASEGDPIDVF
+987 
-1002 LVLRNKGNSV
+1002 GNS
-1012 GSRFYE
+1012 
-1018 MMKRLGYD
+1018 D
-1026 TVKYLESG
+1026 N
-1034 AEHYA
+1034 
-1039 IERTQESQVSSV
+1039 SSV
-1051 SPESSVGAA
+1051 MDETSVNPESSVGAA

-1156 SNWRADVRAGK
+1156 ANWRADVRSGK

-1246 AGKKQSVSAED
+1246 VGKKRSVSAED

-1273 DRLASRVNSPKET
+1273 DRLASRVNTPKET

-1298 QRYSNETAPKSLP
+1298 QRYANETAPKALP

-1341 TISDQ
+1341 TLSDQ

-1387 ADAYLSAQTEADRKA
+1387 ADTYLSAQTEADRKA
-1402 AYDQIVQSIANQIP
+1402 AYDQIVQSIADQIP

-1489 WKDFSNVADSLSG
+1489 WKDFFNVADSLSG

-1515 RRIFKAKSLEHVRTG
+1515 RRIFKAKPLERVRTG

-1574 LDRARAYAGQQALK
+1574 LERARAYAGQQALK

-1822 TTYTDKGSKIPTDV
+1822 TTYTDKGSPLPTDV

-1842 ASARIPGQDY
+1842 ASARIPGWDF

-1864 EESGAR
+1864 ESTGPR

-1907 RIVVPKRAEK
+1907 RMVVPKRAEK

-2013 DANRDGNITQV
+2013 DANRDGNITQG

-2031 PVAGLTTQEK
+2031 PVAGLTKQEK

-2088 SGNSVARQKQTALS
+2088 SGSSVARQKQTALS
-2102 KYLDS
+2102 KYLDG
-2107 LKLSEKQRAVVDDTY
+2107 LKLSEKQRSVVDDTY

-2144 QEKWPIVKSYGMSE
+2144 QEKWPIVQSYGMSE
-2158 SDYLK
+2158 SDYLR
-2163 YYPIVSSSEKGK
+2163 YYPIVSSNEKGK
-2175 TKEMKIREL
+2175 TKETKIREL

-2190 YNQANT
+2190 YEQAKD
-2196 FWNIV
+2196 FWNII

>member
-1 MASESWKSRYNAA
+1 MALSESRKKWYEEKLNALKKEDQKWEQSRQEY
-14 KSAAA
+14 
-19 KRDEEWEASRPKPL
+19 WASRPKPL

-91 LRHEQDLVSQY
+91 LRHERDLVSQY

-160 WALDQGQ
+160 WALEQGQ

-174 TRDWEESIEKRYKPT
+174 TRDWEKSIEERYKPT
-189 EAERKVTGIGQSVA
+189 ETEQTVTGIGQSVA

-232 TGERVGQALF
+232 TGERAGQALF

-285 PGLGNGVLDDVAA
+285 PGLGKGVLDDVAA

-306 RNALDIL
+306 RNAVDIL

-365 LPTAVGDT
+365 LPTAVGNT
-373 VSRVKTVRDS
+373 VSRVRTVRDS
-383 VGTNQDIA
+383 VGTNQDIVG
-391 SRVNAGIAEGNGPF
+391 RVNAGIAEGNGPF
-405 RPYEQNRT
+405 RPYEQN
-413 ESKAD
+413 
-418 RVPGEYRAETPQN
+418 AET
-431 VEYPTVPIINLS
+431 
-443 MQNVADMNGGTLPA
+443 
-457 SGNALRKQAISRA
+457 
-470 RKNLGLDETGT
+470 
-481 IYIPASNVTRNG
+481 IP
-493 EEYILKITRSTL
+493 
-505 NKMLSPSNGGV
+505 V
-516 VQPESLVVLDNI
+516 VQNTMDQRTVEPAPVQ
-528 DRIANN
+528 ANQTATSPLPQ
-534 GVYFKSEGDRKGRDQ
+534 VQ
-549 IAGYDH
+549 QPVQ
-555 LMTTVYIDNQPYTVD
+555 TVQQQA
-570 MRVRVYDEKT
+570 EQ
-580 GGGNTLYYFT
+580 
-590 PEEIITTKKVD
+590 
-601 ADLPTGTLHER
+601 A
-612 TMIQEAAP
+612 
-620 TSISTIPQNRSY
+620 
-632 GNQKAGQDIESLK
+632 
-645 RKTGIEVPITQR
+645 RKTGIEVPIAQR

-684 ARELQTELLS
+684 ARELQNELLS

-786 VAARDGVFSAQQD
+786 VAARDGVFSAQQE
-799 GDSQYRMSEEEWES
+799 GDNQYRMSEDEWNS
-813 ILSQDYEKEKQE
+813 IFAQD
-825 GGIKVY
+825 
-831 RGFNRSNDPLQ
+831 
-842 KNLAGFRSINDII
+842 
-855 GVESP
+855 
-860 EVELVP
+860 
-866 LEYYTSKQSD
+866 
-876 AENYANH
+876 
-883 DIDLLNLLF
+883 
-892 ESKKREYISKT
+892 
-903 IDGYSFDDGKNDW
+903 
-916 AEKEAR
+916 
-922 KAYESLTGR
+922 
-931 KPPEASGTVEEFFIY
+931 
-946 PKNVLDLSEVGERAT
+946 VG
-961 IDEIY
+961 
-966 SSISGQTGISKSDI
+966 
-980 DDLLVLS
+980 
-987 DISDAASEGDPIDVF
+987 
-1002 LVLRNKGNSV
+1002 
-1012 GSRFYE
+1012 
-1018 MMKRLGYD
+1018 
-1026 TVKYLESG
+1026 
-1034 AEHYA
+1034 
-1039 IERTQESQVSSV
+1039 
-1051 SPESSVGAA
+1051 PESSVGAA

-1078 PGENPARVV
+1078 PGENPSRVV

-1106 MEAAATPDAAVPVI
+1106 MEAASTPDAAVPVI

-1193 DILYDYTQAI
+1193 DILYDYTQSI

-1246 AGKKQSVSAED
+1246 AWKKQSVSAED

-1273 DRLASRVNSPKET
+1273 DRLASRVNAPKET
-1286 ARTVAQTVLSDL
+1286 TRTVAQTVLSDL
-1298 QRYSNETAPKSLP
+1298 QRYANETAPKSLP
-1311 TGKKRTEMDRIMDL
+1311 TGNKRTEMDRIMDL

-1341 TISDQ
+1341 TLSDQ

-1402 AYDQIVQSIANQIP
+1402 AYDQIVQSIADQIP

-1515 RRIFKAKSLEHVRTG
+1515 RRIFKAKPLERVRTG

-1574 LDRARAYAGQQALK
+1574 LERARAYAGQQALK

-1594 NDFSDVISTR
+1594 NAVSDKVVQLSR
-1604 FRGRNRVERGLNAAI
+1604 MAGPFGEAI
-1619 DAVLPFR
+1619 MPFK

-1652 AKVKQGKMTAAEAID
+1652 AKVKQGKMTSAEAID
-1667 NVAAGLTGTG
+1667 NVAAGITGTG

-1688 GMVTGGGGDETQDAL
+1688 GMVTGGGGDETQDTL

-1783 VDSTGKVPAMIESAL
+1783 VDSAGKIPAIAGSAL

-1810 GQIERSFEDKRM
+1810 GQVERSAEDVRM
-1822 TTYTDKGSKIPTDV
+1822 STYTDKGSKIPTDV

-2013 DANRDGNITQV
+2013 DANRDGNITQG

-2088 SGNSVARQKQTALS
+2088 SGSSVARQKQTALS

>member
-1 MASESWKSRYNAA
+1 MSKLYALQESVTGQKFQQKEEKKQPPSFYRQKKQESVANAA
-14 KSAAA
+14 A
-19 KRDEEWEASRPKPL
+19 RASRPKTL
-33 PTVTRVNKVDVQDER
+33 PTVTRVNKVDLQDER
-48 AAQSKARVNTA
+48 AAQNRARASTA

-102 NNDLSYRVKRGL
+102 NNDLSYQIKRGL
-114 GYGTERAGSA
+114 GYGTERAGAA

-174 TRDWEESIEKRYKPT
+174 TRDWEKSIEERYKPT

-212 KVVGAAQ
+212 KAVGAAQ

-254 KQEGASLGQSVAYGA
+254 KQEGANLGQSVAYGA

-285 PGLGNGVLDDVAA
+285 PGLGKGALDDVAA

-306 RNALDIL
+306 RNSLDIL

-373 VSRVKTVRDS
+373 VSRVRTVRDS

-391 SRVNAGIAEGNGPF
+391 ARVNASIAEGNGPF

-413 ESKAD
+413 ESKTD

-470 RKNLGLDETGT
+470 RKKLGLDETGT

-620 TSISTIPQNRSY
+620 TSISTIPQN
-632 GNQKAGQDIESLK
+632 
-645 RKTGIEVPITQR
+645 EV
-657 TWEDASNRKV
+657 V
-667 NAFQYDHPELRP
+667 
-679 YYQQA
+679 
-684 ARELQTELLS
+684 
-694 GTKGERFAITDSDGY
+694 
-709 VTGYTG
+709 
-715 TKRSV
+715 
-720 SEPVAQAR
+720 
-728 DNANLS
+728 
-734 YEQIQKAIDDL
+734 
-745 IADHGQE
+745 
-752 NYAAAKKVEMV
+752 
-763 LDDMLTNGY
+763 
-772 TDVSG
+772 
-777 QYVEPNEAY
+777 
-786 VAARDGVFSAQQD
+786 
-799 GDSQYRMSEEEWES
+799 
-813 ILSQDYEKEKQE
+813 
-825 GGIKVY
+825 
-831 RGFNRSNDPLQ
+831 
-842 KNLAGFRSINDII
+842 
-855 GVESP
+855 
-860 EVELVP
+860 
-866 LEYYTSKQSD
+866 
-876 AENYANH
+876 
-883 DIDLLNLLF
+883 
-892 ESKKREYISKT
+892 
-903 IDGYSFDDGKNDW
+903 
-916 AEKEAR
+916 
-922 KAYESLTGR
+922 
-931 KPPEASGTVEEFFIY
+931 
-946 PKNVLDLSEVGERAT
+946 
-961 IDEIY
+961 
-966 SSISGQTGISKSDI
+966 
-980 DDLLVLS
+980 
-987 DISDAASEGDPIDVF
+987 
-1002 LVLRNKGNSV
+1002 GNS
-1012 GSRFYE
+1012 
-1018 MMKRLGYD
+1018 D
-1026 TVKYLESG
+1026 N
-1034 AEHYA
+1034 
-1039 IERTQESQVSSV
+1039 SSV
-1051 SPESSVGAA
+1051 MDETSVNPESSVGAA

-1065 PYTNLQGRYGTIQ
+1065 PYTNLQGRYGTIH

-1106 MEAAATPDAAVPVI
+1106 MEAAATPEAAVPVI

-1156 SNWRADVRAGK
+1156 ANWRADVRSGK
-1167 SSADITAMGAQLYN
+1167 SSADITAIGAQLYN

-1246 AGKKQSVSAED
+1246 VGKKRSVSAED

-1273 DRLASRVNSPKET
+1273 DRLASRVNAPKET
-1286 ARTVAQTVLSDL
+1286 TRTVVQTVLSDL
-1298 QRYSNETAPKSLP
+1298 QRYANETAPKSLP

-1341 TISDQ
+1341 TLSDQ

-1365 DYTKRLTKELT
+1365 DYARRLTKELT

-1387 ADAYLSAQTEADRKA
+1387 ADAYLNAQTEADRNA
-1402 AYDQIVQSIANQIP
+1402 AYDQIVQSIADQIP

-1442 VGNLGFQ
+1442 VGNAGFQ
-1449 PVRLAKDEIAAL
+1449 PVRIIKDELAAA
-1461 IEGGLS
+1461 IEGGWALT
-1467 LAGVKMD
+1467 GHD
-1474 RTKSFVAAPELYQAA
+1474 IERTKAFIANPSLYKAA
-1489 WKDFSNVADSLSG
+1489 WNDFLNVKDSLSG

-1515 RRIFKAKSLEHVRTG
+1515 RRIFKAKPLERVRTG
-1530 NSNLLELEDVVFKR
+1530 NSTLLELEDVAFKR
-1544 VTYADALAKF
+1544 FTYTTALANF
-1554 LQANGATAQQLSS
+1554 LQANGVTAQQLSS

-1574 LDRARAYAGQQALK
+1574 LERARAYAGQQALK

-1594 NDFSDVISTR
+1594 NAVSDKVVQLSR
-1604 FRGRNRVERGLNAAI
+1604 MAGPFGEAI
-1619 DAVLPFR
+1619 MPFK

-1639 SPAGLA
+1639 SPAGLV

-1652 AKVKQGKMTAAEAID
+1652 AKAKQGKMTAAEVID

-1677 LMALGAYLFMN
+1677 LVVAGVITYLLGY
-1688 GMVTGGGGDETQDAL
+1688 VTGGGGDETQDAL

-1732 PFFMGVRM
+1732 PFFMGVRL
-1740 AETLGEDGVTGD
+1740 AESLGEDGITGD
-1752 DIIASFGAVV
+1752 GMLSVLGAVAE
-1762 DPMLEMSMLQSL
+1762 PMLQMSMLQSL

-1783 VDSTGKVPAMIESAL
+1783 VDSAGKIPAIAGSAL

-1810 GQIERSFEDKRM
+1810 GQVERSAEDVRM
-1822 TTYTDKGSKIPTDV
+1822 STYTDKGSKLPTDV

-1842 ASARIPGQDY
+1842 ASSRIPGADY

-1870 PLRIFNNFLNPSYTS
+1870 PLRIFNNFLNPAYTS
-1885 TENVTPVDAEAQRLY
+1885 TENVTPVDSEAQRLY

-1907 RIVVPKRAEK
+1907 RMVVPKRAEK

-2013 DANRDGNITQV
+2013 DANRDGNITQG

-2031 PVAGLTTQEK
+2031 PVAGLTKQEK
-2041 GKIWQSQNK
+2041 GKIWQNQNK

-2088 SGNSVARQKQTALS
+2088 SGSSVARQKQTDLS

-2107 LKLSEKQRAVVDDTY
+2107 LNLSEKQRAVVDDTY

-2129 AEPIAYSVN
+2129 ASPIPYSAN

-2144 QEKWPIVKSYGMSE
+2144 QEKWPIVQSYGMSE

-2163 YYPIVSSSEKGK
+2163 YYPIVSSNEKGK
-2175 TKEMKIREL
+2175 TKETKIREL

-2190 YNQANT
+2190 YEQAKD
-2196 FWNIV
+2196 FWNII

>member
-1 MASESWKSRYNAA
+1 MVSDSWKKRYKEAKESANKQDKAWEQSRQEY
-14 KSAAA
+14 
-19 KRDEEWEASRPKPL
+19 WASRPKPL
-33 PTVTRVNKVDVQDER
+33 PAVTRVNKVDVQDER
-48 AAQSKARVNTA
+48 AAQSRARVNTA

-174 TRDWEESIEKRYKPT
+174 TRDWEESIEERYKPT

-232 TGERVGQALF
+232 TGERAGQALF

-280 VSGGI
+280 VSGGV
-285 PGLGNGVLDDVAA
+285 PGLGKGVLDDVAS

-306 RNALDIL
+306 RNAVDIL

-356 AGVLKGGIE
+356 AGVLKGGLE
-365 LPTAVGDT
+365 LPSLVGDR
-373 VSRVKTVRDS
+373 VSVIRRTREAGTEAPLDSGARVPYDGGKTAALNGRQTGGDIYGGTEEALVGRHEVGGYDPGGAGGPVLRERGAAQTGDS
-383 VGTNQDIA
+383 
-391 SRVNAGIAEGNGPF
+391 R
-405 RPYEQNRT
+405 
-413 ESKAD
+413 AD
-418 RVPGEYRAETPQN
+418 R
-431 VEYPTVPIINLS
+431 
-443 MQNVADMNGGTLPA
+443 
-457 SGNALRKQAISRA
+457 GNEA
-470 RKNLGLDETGT
+470 
-481 IYIPASNVTRNG
+481 IPAGRPGPAGTGEAGREVT
-493 EEYILKITRSTL
+493 KTARSWQEDPAAFAAR
-505 NKMLSPSNGGV
+505 SSERGGV
-516 VQPESLVVLDNI
+516 V
-528 DRIANN
+528 R
-534 GVYFKSEGDRKGRDQ
+534 
-549 IAGYDH
+549 
-555 LMTTVYIDNQPYTVD
+555 LMGNVSVAYRETEPVRWSPHTRETV
-570 MRVRVYDEKT
+570 
-580 GGGNTLYYFT
+580 
-590 PEEIITTKKVD
+590 
-601 ADLPTGTLHER
+601 
-612 TMIQEAAP
+612 EAF
-620 TSISTIPQNRSY
+620 R
-632 GNQKAGQDIESLK
+632 EF
-645 RKTGIEVPITQR
+645 GIEPRVV
-657 TWEDASNRKV
+657 D
-667 NAFQYDHPELRP
+667 FL
-679 YYQQA
+679 
-684 ARELQTELLS
+684 
-694 GTKGERFAITDSDGY
+694 ERNS
-709 VTGYTG
+709 
-715 TKRSV
+715 
-720 SEPVAQAR
+720 
-728 DNANLS
+728 
-734 YEQIQKAIDDL
+734 
-745 IADHGQE
+745 
-752 NYAAAKKVEMV
+752 
-763 LDDMLTNGY
+763 NGY
-772 TDVSG
+772 TSRSEEAVTSPEGEVYLIEGSG
-777 QYVEPNEAY
+777 INGRQVAAHEALHKGLREKTLEALAFRDAALEADFFDEAASKY
-786 VAARDGVFSAQQD
+786 VAIIRQEYFDKRGKAFDPVQD
-799 GDSQYRMSEEEWES
+799 ADKLY
-813 ILSQDYEKEKQE
+813 
-825 GGIKVY
+825 
-831 RGFNRSNDPLQ
+831 
-842 KNLAGFRSINDII
+842 
-855 GVESP
+855 
-860 EVELVP
+860 
-866 LEYYTSKQSD
+866 
-876 AENYANH
+876 
-883 DIDLLNLLF
+883 
-892 ESKKREYISKT
+892 
-903 IDGYSFDDGKNDW
+903 
-916 AEKEAR
+916 
-922 KAYESLTGR
+922 
-931 KPPEASGTVEEFFIY
+931 EEFASY
-946 PKNVLDLSEVGERAT
+946 M
-961 IDEIY
+961 
-966 SSISGQTGISKSDI
+966 SGF
-980 DDLLVLS
+980 L
-987 DISDAASEGDPIDVF
+987 GD
-1002 LVLRNKGNSV
+1002 
-1012 GSRFYE
+1012 GSARE
-1018 MMKRLGYD
+1018 RLGAAYAD
-1026 TVKYLESG
+1026 FDALERQWQAMKAAMG
-1034 AEHYA
+1034 GKGQGGETAGRVPPA
-1039 IERTQESQVSSV
+1039 

-1087 DVPSRTEDHNK
+1087 DVPSRTADHNK

-1106 MEAAATPDAAVPVI
+1106 MEAASTPDAAVPVI

-1273 DRLASRVNSPKET
+1273 DRLASRVNAPKET

-1298 QRYSNETAPKSLP
+1298 QRYANETAPKAPP

-1341 TISDQ
+1341 TLSDQ

-1387 ADAYLSAQTEADRKA
+1387 ADAYLSAQTDADRKA
-1402 AYDQIVQSIANQIP
+1402 AYDQIVQSIADQIP

-1515 RRIFKAKSLEHVRTG
+1515 RRIFKAKPLERVRTG

-1594 NDFSDVISTR
+1594 NAVSDKVVQLSR
-1604 FRGRNRVERGLNAAI
+1604 MAGPFGEAI
-1619 DAVLPFR
+1619 MPFK

-1752 DIIASFGAVV
+1752 DIISSFGAVV

-1783 VDSTGKVPAMIESAL
+1783 VDSAGKIPAIAGSAL

-1885 TENVTPVDAEAQRLY
+1885 TENVTPVDAESQRLY

-1924 TVYLD
+1924 TVYLN

-2013 DANRDGNITQV
+2013 DANRDGNITQG

-2031 PVAGLTTQEK
+2031 PVAGLTDAQK
-2041 GKIWQSQNK
+2041 GTIWQNQNK
-2050 DWSTEKNPFTG
+2050 DWSTKKNPFTG

-2088 SGNSVARQKQTALS
+2088 SGSSVARQKQTALS

-2107 LKLSEKQRAVVDDTY
+2107 LKLSENQRAVVDDTY

-2190 YNQANT
+2190 YNQADT
-2196 FWNIV
+2196 FWDIV

>member
-1 MASESWKSRYNAA
+1 MVSDSWKKRYKEAKESANKQDKAWEQSRQEY
-14 KSAAA
+14 
-19 KRDEEWEASRPKPL
+19 WASRPKPL
-33 PTVTRVNKVDVQDER
+33 PTATRVNKVDVQDER
-48 AAQSKARVNTA
+48 AAQSRARVNTA
-59 NQRMANLSAKQSGLL
+59 NQRMANLSAKQSGLI

-102 NNDLSYRVKRGL
+102 NNDLPYQLKRGWSL
-114 GYGTERAGSA
+114 GTESAGTA

-160 WALDQGQ
+160 WALEQGQ

-174 TRDWEESIEKRYKPT
+174 TRDWEESIEERYNPTDAEKR
-189 EAERKVTGIGQSVA
+189 VLGIGKSVA

-269 ASGLTESLIER
+269 ASGLAESLIER

-306 RNALDIL
+306 RNSLDIL

-365 LPTAVGDT
+365 LPTAVGNT
-373 VSRVKTVRDS
+373 VSRVRTVRDS

-391 SRVNAGIAEGNGPF
+391 ARVNASIAEGNGPF

-413 ESKAD
+413 ESKMD

-645 RKTGIEVPITQR
+645 RKTGIEVPIAQR

-799 GDSQYRMSEEEWES
+799 GDSQYRMSEEEWNS
-813 ILSQDYEKEKQE
+813 IFAQD
-825 GGIKVY
+825 
-831 RGFNRSNDPLQ
+831 
-842 KNLAGFRSINDII
+842 
-855 GVESP
+855 
-860 EVELVP
+860 
-866 LEYYTSKQSD
+866 
-876 AENYANH
+876 
-883 DIDLLNLLF
+883 
-892 ESKKREYISKT
+892 
-903 IDGYSFDDGKNDW
+903 
-916 AEKEAR
+916 
-922 KAYESLTGR
+922 
-931 KPPEASGTVEEFFIY
+931 
-946 PKNVLDLSEVGERAT
+946 VG
-961 IDEIY
+961 
-966 SSISGQTGISKSDI
+966 
-980 DDLLVLS
+980 
-987 DISDAASEGDPIDVF
+987 
-1002 LVLRNKGNSV
+1002 
-1012 GSRFYE
+1012 
-1018 MMKRLGYD
+1018 
-1026 TVKYLESG
+1026 
-1034 AEHYA
+1034 
-1039 IERTQESQVSSV
+1039 
-1051 SPESSVGAA
+1051 PESSVGAA
-1060 AYGFD
+1060 SYGFD

-1273 DRLASRVNSPKET
+1273 DRLASRVNAPKET
-1286 ARTVAQTVLSDL
+1286 TRTVAQTVLSDL

-1341 TISDQ
+1341 TLSDQ

-1402 AYDQIVQSIANQIP
+1402 AYDQIVQSIADQIP

-1461 IEGGLS
+1461 IEGSLS

-1515 RRIFKAKSLEHVRTG
+1515 RRIFKAKPLERVRTG

-1554 LQANGATAQQLSS
+1554 LQANGATAEQLSS

-1574 LDRARAYAGQQALK
+1574 LERARAYAGQQALK

-1594 NDFSDVISTR
+1594 NAVSDKVVQLSR
-1604 FRGRNRVERGLNAAI
+1604 MAGPFGEAI
-1619 DAVLPFR
+1619 MPFK

-1667 NVAAGLTGTG
+1667 NVAAGITGTG

-1783 VDSTGKVPAMIESAL
+1783 VDSAGKIPAIAGSAL

-1967 VFEDVYQY
+1967 VFEDVYKY

-1983 VSNYKPEGLTAKMLQ
+1983 VSNYKPEDLTAKMLQ

-2013 DANRDGNITQV
+2013 DANRDGNITQG

-2088 SGNSVARQKQTALS
+2088 SGSSVARQKQTALS
-2102 KYLDS
+2102 KYLDG

-2190 YNQANT
+2190 YNQADT
-2196 FWNIV
+2196 FWDIV

>member
-1 MASESWKSRYNAA
+1 MALSESRKKWYEEKLNALKKEDQKWEQSRQEY
-14 KSAAA
+14 
-19 KRDEEWEASRPKPL
+19 WASRPKPL
-33 PTVTRVNKVDVQDER
+33 PTATRVNKVDVQDER
-48 AAQSKARVNTA
+48 AAQSRDRVNTA

-254 KQEGASLGQSVAYGA
+254 KQEGAGLGQSVAYGA

-285 PGLGNGVLDDVAA
+285 PGLGKGVLDDVAA

-306 RNALDIL
+306 RNSLDIL

-365 LPTAVGDT
+365 LPTAVGNT
-373 VSRVKTVRDS
+373 VSRVRTVRDS

-391 SRVNAGIAEGNGPF
+391 ARVNASIAEGNGPF

-413 ESKAD
+413 ESKMD

-645 RKTGIEVPITQR
+645 RKTGIEVPIAQR

-799 GDSQYRMSEEEWES
+799 GDSQYRMSEEEWNS
-813 ILSQDYEKEKQE
+813 IFAQD
-825 GGIKVY
+825 
-831 RGFNRSNDPLQ
+831 
-842 KNLAGFRSINDII
+842 
-855 GVESP
+855 
-860 EVELVP
+860 
-866 LEYYTSKQSD
+866 
-876 AENYANH
+876 
-883 DIDLLNLLF
+883 
-892 ESKKREYISKT
+892 
-903 IDGYSFDDGKNDW
+903 
-916 AEKEAR
+916 
-922 KAYESLTGR
+922 
-931 KPPEASGTVEEFFIY
+931 
-946 PKNVLDLSEVGERAT
+946 VG
-961 IDEIY
+961 
-966 SSISGQTGISKSDI
+966 
-980 DDLLVLS
+980 
-987 DISDAASEGDPIDVF
+987 
-1002 LVLRNKGNSV
+1002 
-1012 GSRFYE
+1012 
-1018 MMKRLGYD
+1018 
-1026 TVKYLESG
+1026 
-1034 AEHYA
+1034 
-1039 IERTQESQVSSV
+1039 
-1051 SPESSVGAA
+1051 PESSVGAA
-1060 AYGFD
+1060 SYGFD

-1141 MAENRIQKTGYQDAL
+1141 MAENRIQKAGYQDAL

-1203 RAGAQATQAARILKT
+1203 RSGAQATQAARILKT

-1273 DRLASRVNSPKET
+1273 DRLASRVNAPKET
-1286 ARTVAQTVLSDL
+1286 TRTVAQTVLSDL
-1298 QRYSNETAPKSLP
+1298 QRYANETAPKALP

-1341 TISDQ
+1341 TLSDR
-1346 FEDNPEA
+1346 FEENPEA

-1515 RRIFKAKSLEHVRTG
+1515 RRIFKAKPLERVRTG

-1594 NDFSDVISTR
+1594 NAVSDKVVQLSKMAGP
-1604 FRGRNRVERGLNAAI
+1604 FGEAI
-1619 DAVLPFR
+1619 MPFK

-1688 GMVTGGGGDETQDAL
+1688 GMVTGGGGEETQDAL

-1783 VDSTGKVPAMIESAL
+1783 VDSAGKIPAIAGSAL

-1810 GQIERSFEDKRM
+1810 GQVERSAEDVRM
-1822 TTYTDKGSKIPTDV
+1822 STYTDKGSKIPTDV

-1983 VSNYKPEGLTAKMLQ
+1983 VSNYKPEDLTAKMLQ

-2013 DANRDGNITQV
+2013 DANRDGNITQG

-2041 GKIWQSQNK
+2041 GKIWQNQNK
-2050 DWSTEKNPFTG
+2050 DWSAEKNPFTG

-2088 SGNSVARQKQTALS
+2088 SGSSVARQKQTALS
-2102 KYLDS
+2102 KYLDG

-2138 TMSDAA
+2138 MMSDAA

>member
-1 MASESWKSRYNAA
+1 MVSDSWKKRYKEAKESANKQDKAWEQSRQEY
-14 KSAAA
+14 
-19 KRDEEWEASRPKPL
+19 WASRPKPL

-174 TRDWEESIEKRYKPT
+174 TRDWEESIEDRYKPT

-232 TGERVGQALF
+232 TGERAGQALF

-254 KQEGASLGQSVAYGA
+254 KQEGSSLGQSVAYGA

-280 VSGGI
+280 VSGGV
-285 PGLGNGVLDDVAA
+285 PGLGKGVLDDVAA

-343 QEIAEAAVTGAIA
+343 QEIAESAVTGAIA

-365 LPTAVGDT
+365 LPTAVGNT
-373 VSRVKTVRDS
+373 VSRVRSVRDS
-383 VGTNQDIA
+383 VGTNQDIVG
-391 SRVNAGIAEGNGPF
+391 RVNAGIAEGNGPF
-405 RPYEQNRT
+405 RPYEPNRA
-413 ESKAD
+413 ESKAE

-443 MQNVADMNGGTLPA
+443 MQNVADMNGGDLPE
-457 SGNALRKQAISRA
+457 SGNYIRKTAFSDTASR
-470 RKNLGLDETGT
+470 LGLDQNEAA
-481 IYIPASNVTRNG
+481 YIEANNVTRNG
-493 EEYILKITRSTL
+493 DAYVLKVTKSSL
-505 NKMLSPSNGGV
+505 KKMLSASSYPNKTV
-516 VQPESLVVLDNI
+516 PLESVAVLQQLE
-528 DRIANN
+528 RIAQN
-534 GVYFKSEGDRKGRDQ
+534 GVYYKSDGDRKGRDQ

-555 LMTTVYIDNQPYTVD
+555 LMTTVYIDSKPYVVD
-570 MRVRVYDEKT
+570 MRVRVDDQKS
-580 GGGNTLYYFT
+580 GGSNRLYYFT
-590 PEEIITTKKVD
+590 PEAISVTNKNDGTTST
-601 ADLPTGTLHER
+601 AGR
-612 TMIQEAAP
+612 RA
-620 TSISTIPQNRSY
+620 TSVQSTDVMPSSIVTIPQN
-632 GNQKAGQDIESLK
+632 
-645 RKTGIEVPITQR
+645 EV
-657 TWEDASNRKV
+657 V
-667 NAFQYDHPELRP
+667 
-679 YYQQA
+679 
-684 ARELQTELLS
+684 
-694 GTKGERFAITDSDGY
+694 
-709 VTGYTG
+709 
-715 TKRSV
+715 
-720 SEPVAQAR
+720 
-728 DNANLS
+728 
-734 YEQIQKAIDDL
+734 
-745 IADHGQE
+745 
-752 NYAAAKKVEMV
+752 
-763 LDDMLTNGY
+763 
-772 TDVSG
+772 
-777 QYVEPNEAY
+777 
-786 VAARDGVFSAQQD
+786 
-799 GDSQYRMSEEEWES
+799 
-813 ILSQDYEKEKQE
+813 
-825 GGIKVY
+825 
-831 RGFNRSNDPLQ
+831 
-842 KNLAGFRSINDII
+842 
-855 GVESP
+855 
-860 EVELVP
+860 
-866 LEYYTSKQSD
+866 
-876 AENYANH
+876 
-883 DIDLLNLLF
+883 
-892 ESKKREYISKT
+892 
-903 IDGYSFDDGKNDW
+903 
-916 AEKEAR
+916 
-922 KAYESLTGR
+922 
-931 KPPEASGTVEEFFIY
+931 
-946 PKNVLDLSEVGERAT
+946 
-961 IDEIY
+961 
-966 SSISGQTGISKSDI
+966 
-980 DDLLVLS
+980 
-987 DISDAASEGDPIDVF
+987 
-1002 LVLRNKGNSV
+1002 GNSDN
-1012 GSRFYE
+1012 GSVMDE
-1018 MMKRLGYD
+1018 
-1026 TVKYLESG
+1026 T
-1034 AEHYA
+1034 
-1039 IERTQESQVSSV
+1039 SV
-1051 SPESSVGAA
+1051 NPESSVGAA

-1232 NNLNDKLSEKQKKA
+1232 NNLNDKLIEKQKKA

-1273 DRLASRVNSPKET
+1273 DRLASRVNTPKET
-1286 ARTVAQTVLSDL
+1286 TRTVAQTVLSDL
-1298 QRYSNETAPKSLP
+1298 QRYANETAPKALP

-1341 TISDQ
+1341 TLSDQ
-1346 FEDNPEA
+1346 FEDNPEV
-1353 LAAFDEWLDSSL
+1353 LSAFDEWLDSSL

-1515 RRIFKAKSLEHVRTG
+1515 RRIFKAKSLERVRTG

-1594 NDFSDVISTR
+1594 NAVSDKVVQLSR
-1604 FRGRNRVERGLNAAI
+1604 MAGPFGEAI
-1619 DAVLPFR
+1619 MPFK

-1667 NVAAGLTGTG
+1667 NVAAGITGTG

-1752 DIIASFGAVV
+1752 DIISSFGAVV

-1783 VDSTGKVPAMIESAL
+1783 VDSAGKIPAIAGSAL

-1983 VSNYKPEGLTAKMLQ
+1983 VSNYKPEDLTAKMLQ

-2013 DANRDGNITQV
+2013 DANRDGNITQG

-2102 KYLDS
+2102 KYLDG
-2107 LKLSEKQRAVVDDTY
+2107 LNLSKKQRAVVDDTY

-2138 TMSDAA
+2138 MMSDAA

>member
-1 MASESWKSRYNAA
+1 MVSDSWKKRYKEAKESANKQDKAWEQSRQEY
-14 KSAAA
+14 
-19 KRDEEWEASRPKPL
+19 WASRPKPL
-33 PTVTRVNKVDVQDER
+33 PTVTRVNKANVQDER
-48 AAQSKARVNTA
+48 AAQSRARVKTA

-102 NNDLSYRVKRGL
+102 NNDLPYQLKRGWSL
-114 GYGTERAGSA
+114 GTESAGTA

-132 TDIIGSGF
+132 TDIVGSGF

-160 WALDQGQ
+160 WALEQGQ

-174 TRDWEESIEKRYKPT
+174 TRDWEKSIEERYNPTDAEKR
-189 EAERKVTGIGQSVA
+189 VLGIGKSVA

-269 ASGLTESLIER
+269 ASGLAESLIER

-325 DPYLRRAMYDPDA
+325 DPYLRRAMYDPGA

-356 AGVLKGGIE
+356 AGVLKGGLE
-365 LPTAVGDT
+365 LPSLVGDR
-373 VSRVKTVRDS
+373 VSVIRRTREAGTEAPLDSGARVPYDGGKTAALTGRQTGGDIYGGTEEALVGRHEVGGYDPGGAGGPVLRERGAAQTGDS
-383 VGTNQDIA
+383 
-391 SRVNAGIAEGNGPF
+391 R
-405 RPYEQNRT
+405 
-413 ESKAD
+413 AD
-418 RVPGEYRAETPQN
+418 R
-431 VEYPTVPIINLS
+431 
-443 MQNVADMNGGTLPA
+443 
-457 SGNALRKQAISRA
+457 GNEA
-470 RKNLGLDETGT
+470 
-481 IYIPASNVTRNG
+481 IPAGRPGPAGTG
-493 EEYILKITRSTL
+493 EAGREITQTARSWQEDPAAFAAR
-505 NKMLSPSNGGV
+505 SSERGGV
-516 VQPESLVVLDNI
+516 VRQMGNVSVAYRETEPVRWSPHTRE
-528 DRIANN
+528 
-534 GVYFKSEGDRKGRDQ
+534 
-549 IAGYDH
+549 
-555 LMTTVYIDNQPYTVD
+555 TV
-570 MRVRVYDEKT
+570 
-580 GGGNTLYYFT
+580 
-590 PEEIITTKKVD
+590 
-601 ADLPTGTLHER
+601 
-612 TMIQEAAP
+612 EAF
-620 TSISTIPQNRSY
+620 R
-632 GNQKAGQDIESLK
+632 EF
-645 RKTGIEVPITQR
+645 GIEPRVV
-657 TWEDASNRKV
+657 D
-667 NAFQYDHPELRP
+667 FL
-679 YYQQA
+679 
-684 ARELQTELLS
+684 
-694 GTKGERFAITDSDGY
+694 ERNS
-709 VTGYTG
+709 
-715 TKRSV
+715 
-720 SEPVAQAR
+720 
-728 DNANLS
+728 
-734 YEQIQKAIDDL
+734 
-745 IADHGQE
+745 
-752 NYAAAKKVEMV
+752 
-763 LDDMLTNGY
+763 NGY
-772 TDVSG
+772 TSRSEEAVTSPEGEVYLIEGSG
-777 QYVEPNEAY
+777 INGRQVAAHEALHKGLREKTLEALAFRDAVLEADFFDEAASKY
-786 VAARDGVFSAQQD
+786 VAIIRQEYFDKRGKAFDPVQD
-799 GDSQYRMSEEEWES
+799 ADKLY
-813 ILSQDYEKEKQE
+813 
-825 GGIKVY
+825 
-831 RGFNRSNDPLQ
+831 
-842 KNLAGFRSINDII
+842 
-855 GVESP
+855 
-860 EVELVP
+860 
-866 LEYYTSKQSD
+866 
-876 AENYANH
+876 
-883 DIDLLNLLF
+883 
-892 ESKKREYISKT
+892 
-903 IDGYSFDDGKNDW
+903 
-916 AEKEAR
+916 
-922 KAYESLTGR
+922 
-931 KPPEASGTVEEFFIY
+931 EEFASY
-946 PKNVLDLSEVGERAT
+946 M
-961 IDEIY
+961 
-966 SSISGQTGISKSDI
+966 SGF
-980 DDLLVLS
+980 L
-987 DISDAASEGDPIDVF
+987 GD
-1002 LVLRNKGNSV
+1002 
-1012 GSRFYE
+1012 GSARE
-1018 MMKRLGYD
+1018 RLGAAYAD
-1026 TVKYLESG
+1026 FDALERQWQAMKAAMG
-1034 AEHYA
+1034 GKGQGGETAGRVPPA
-1039 IERTQESQVSSV
+1039 

-1273 DRLASRVNSPKET
+1273 DRLASRVNAPKET
-1286 ARTVAQTVLSDL
+1286 TRTVAQTVLSDL
-1298 QRYSNETAPKSLP
+1298 QRYANETAPKALP

-1336 QAAKD
+1336 TAAKD
-1341 TISDQ
+1341 TLSDR
-1346 FEDNPEA
+1346 FEENPEA

-1515 RRIFKAKSLEHVRTG
+1515 RRIFKAKSLERVRTG

-1594 NDFSDVISTR
+1594 NAVSDKVVQLSR
-1604 FRGRNRVERGLNAAI
+1604 MAGPFGEAI
-1619 DAVLPFR
+1619 MPFK

-1652 AKVKQGKMTAAEAID
+1652 AKVKQGKMTSAEAID
-1667 NVAAGLTGTG
+1667 NVAAGITGTG

-1783 VDSTGKVPAMIESAL
+1783 VDSAGKIPAIAGSAL

-1810 GQIERSFEDKRM
+1810 GQVERSAEDVRM
-1822 TTYTDKGSKIPTDV
+1822 STYTDKGSKIPTDV

-1983 VSNYKPEGLTAKMLQ
+1983 VSNYKPEDLTAKMLQ

-2013 DANRDGNITQV
+2013 DANRDGNITQG

-2041 GKIWQSQNK
+2041 GKIWQNQNK

-2088 SGNSVARQKQTALS
+2088 SGSSVARQKQTALS

-2107 LKLSEKQRAVVDDTY
+2107 LKLSENQRAVVDDTY